1 MVEQNKYYKSKYKY
15 SMDKYTSPQ
24 EQAEEEVQLVPL
36 MKMCLE
42 EFKTHWW
49 WFLLSAML
57 CVSCGWYYQ
66 QKQQRIYQ
74 RQAVMLI
81 EDSDASS
88 AGGGAT
94 SSRSSKRNAM
104 NTLLELNGVSVG
116 DNLKNEIFILS
127 SKRLMLRVVEKLH
140 LDIDYTI
147 KAGLHT
153 KSLYGDKELPF
164 EVIFQSKCKGKA
176 LQTFKVAKKDASTVT
191 LKGLHDKEGNELPDL
206 DAQLGQMVQTPY
218 GQICVVRGKQFGAW
232 TDEEINVSRMSIK
245 NAATRFISE
254 LAVSEYDKETSL
266 IVLNCSDNNV
276 ERADHILACLY
287 DTYKED
293 VVDNKN
299 RVAQNTARFIDERIQ
314 IIGRELSSVENQL
327 ASFKKRNKLVDFTQS
342 SQIVLNA
349 TNDAR
354 QQSLQ
359 LETQLNVAR
368 YLSDYLHSHSNN
380 HDLIPALNVAD
391 ASFNTQIGKYNDVM
405 NQRNQMVANSS
416 DKQTIVAELDRQ
428 LAQMRQTIA
437 SSLKSYVNSI
447 ELRLRDAQ
455 ANESALTGQVS
466 GAPDQEKR
474 GLIIGREL
482 SSVENQLASFKKR
495 NKLVDF
501 TQSSQIVL
509 NATNDARQ
517 QSLQL
522 ETQLNVARYLSDYLH
537 SHSNNHDLIPALN
550 VADASF
556 NTQIGK
562 YNDVM
567 NQRNQM
573 VANSSDKQTIVA
585 ELDRQLAQ
593 MRQTIASSLKSYVN
607 SIELRLRDA
616 QANES
621 ALTGQVS
628 GAPDQ
633 EKRGL
638 DIQRQQSLKEAL
650 YTYLLNKREEVAL
663 QQAINEANVRLVEG
677 PIGGEA
683 PIKPKSAMIMLVSLI
698 IGLAI
703 PTAIL
708 WVKHLLDVT
717 VHSRKDIEDA
727 TTIPVLGEVP
737 LVKEVAGNNTLISNL
752 ASDSPMVEAFRILR
766 FGLGYMRQN
775 PKVLVAT
782 STTPGQGKS
791 FITRNMG
798 IILAMAG
805 KKVVVIDAD
814 IRKRTLSGA
823 FHHTIGLT
831 AYLSDDYTKV
841 EDIIKKDGIAKGV
854 DFIPAGHMPPNPSE
868 LLMSE
873 RLDELVKHLRSEY
886 DYILFDTTPM
896 LSVADANIVN
906 RVSDTTIFVIRVGV
920 QERAFLPE
928 LERMYQDNRFKSLS
942 IVLNG
947 VDPEHGY
954 HGYGYGYGYG
964 YAYDKR
970 NKGRN
975 VKGLINRIRRK

>member
-1 MVEQNKYYKSKYKY
+1 MAEQNNSYKSKYINP
-15 SMDKYTSPQ
+15 MEKYTNTQ
-24 EQAEEEVQLVPL
+24 EQANEEVQLVPL
-36 MKMCLE
+36 MRLCLE

-49 WFLLSAML
+49 WFLLSVLL
-57 CVSCGWYYQ
+57 CVGCGWYYQ
-66 QKQQRIYQ
+66 QKQQRIFQ

-81 EDSDASS
+81 EDADASS
-88 AGGGAT
+88 VGGGAST
-94 SSRSSKRNAM
+94 SRSSKRNAM

-147 KAGLHT
+147 EAGLHI

-164 EVIFQSKCKGKA
+164 EVLFQSKCKGKA
-176 LQTFKVAKKDASTVT
+176 LQTFKVTKKDANTVT
-191 LKGLHDKEGNELPDL
+191 LKGLHDKKGNELPDK
-206 DAQLGQMVQTPY
+206 DVQLGQMVQTPY
-218 GQICVVRGKQFGAW
+218 GQLCVVRGQQFGAW
-232 TDEEINVSRMSIK
+232 TDETITVSRMSIK
-245 NAATRFISE
+245 NAATRFIGE

-380 HDLIPALNVAD
+380 HDLIPALNMQD

-416 DKQTIVAELDRQ
+416 DKQAIVAELDRQ

-466 GAPDQEKR
+466 GAPDQEK
-474 GLIIGREL
+474 
-482 SSVENQLASFKKR
+482 K
-495 NKLVDF
+495 
-501 TQSSQIVL
+501 
-509 NATNDARQ
+509 
-517 QSLQL
+517 
-522 ETQLNVARYLSDYLH
+522 
-537 SHSNNHDLIPALN
+537 
-550 VADASF
+550 
-556 NTQIGK
+556 
-562 YNDVM
+562 
-567 NQRNQM
+567 
-573 VANSSDKQTIVA
+573 
-585 ELDRQLAQ
+585 
-593 MRQTIASSLKSYVN
+593 
-607 SIELRLRDA
+607 
-616 QANES
+616 
-621 ALTGQVS
+621 
-628 GAPDQ
+628 
-633 EKRGL
+633 GL

-677 PIGGEA
+677 PIGGES

-708 WVKHLLDVT
+708 WVKRMLDVT
-717 VHSRKDIEDA
+717 VHGRKDIEEA

-737 LVKEVAGNNTLISNL
+737 IDKDFNGDNTLISSL

-766 FGLGYMRQN
+766 FALGYMRQN
-775 PKVLVAT
+775 PKVLVST

-791 FITRNMG
+791 FVTRNMA

-814 IRKRTLSGA
+814 IRKRTLSAA
-823 FHHTIGLT
+823 FRHTIGLT
-831 AYLSDDYTKV
+831 AYLSDDYTQV
-841 EDIIKKDGIAKGV
+841 GDIIKKDGISKGV

-868 LLMSE
+868 LLMSN
-873 RLDELVKHLRSEY
+873 RLDELVKRLRSEY
-886 DYILFDTTPM
+886 DYVLFDTTPM

-906 RVSDTTIFVIRVGV
+906 RVADSTIFVIRVGV

-928 LERMYQDNRFKSLS
+928 LEHMYQDHCFKSLS

-947 VDPEHGY
+947 VDPERGY
-954 HGYGYGYGYG
+954 HGYGYGYG

-970 NKGRN
+970 SKSKK

>member
-164 EVIFQSKCKGKA
+164 EVLFQSKCKGKA

-314 IIGRELSSVENQL
+314 
-327 ASFKKRNKLVDFTQS
+327 
-342 SQIVLNA
+342 
-349 TNDAR
+349 
-354 QQSLQ
+354 
-359 LETQLNVAR
+359 
-368 YLSDYLHSHSNN
+368 
-380 HDLIPALNVAD
+380 
-391 ASFNTQIGKYNDVM
+391 
-405 NQRNQMVANSS
+405 
-416 DKQTIVAELDRQ
+416 
-428 LAQMRQTIA
+428 
-437 SSLKSYVNSI
+437 
-447 ELRLRDAQ
+447 
-455 ANESALTGQVS
+455 
-466 GAPDQEKR
+466 
-474 GLIIGREL
+474 IIGREL

>member
-1 MVEQNKYYKSKYKY
+1 MAGQNNSYKSKYINP
-15 SMDKYTSPQ
+15 MEKYTNTQ
-24 EQAEEEVQLVPL
+24 EQANEEVQLVPL
-36 MKMCLE
+36 MRLCLE

-49 WFLLSAML
+49 WFLLSALL

-66 QKQQRIYQ
+66 QKQQRIFQ

-81 EDSDASS
+81 EDADASS
-88 AGGGAT
+88 VGGGAST
-94 SSRSSKRNAM
+94 SRSSKRNAM

-147 KAGLHT
+147 EAGLHI

-164 EVIFQSKCKGKA
+164 EVLFQSKCKGKA
-176 LQTFKVAKKDASTVT
+176 LQTFKVTKKDANTIT
-191 LKGLHDKEGNELPDL
+191 LKSLHDKKGNELPDK
-206 DAQLGQMVQTPY
+206 DVQLGQMVQTPY
-218 GQICVVRGKQFGAW
+218 GQLCVVRGQQFGAW
-232 TDEEINVSRMSIK
+232 TDETITVSRMSIK
-245 NAATRFISE
+245 NAATRFIGE
-254 LAVSEYDKETSL
+254 LTVSEYDKETSL

-380 HDLIPALNVAD
+380 HDLIPALNMQD

-416 DKQTIVAELDRQ
+416 DKQAIVAELDRQ

-466 GAPDQEKR
+466 GAPDQEK
-474 GLIIGREL
+474 
-482 SSVENQLASFKKR
+482 K
-495 NKLVDF
+495 
-501 TQSSQIVL
+501 
-509 NATNDARQ
+509 
-517 QSLQL
+517 
-522 ETQLNVARYLSDYLH
+522 
-537 SHSNNHDLIPALN
+537 
-550 VADASF
+550 
-556 NTQIGK
+556 
-562 YNDVM
+562 
-567 NQRNQM
+567 
-573 VANSSDKQTIVA
+573 
-585 ELDRQLAQ
+585 
-593 MRQTIASSLKSYVN
+593 
-607 SIELRLRDA
+607 
-616 QANES
+616 
-621 ALTGQVS
+621 
-628 GAPDQ
+628 
-633 EKRGL
+633 GL

-683 PIKPKSAMIMLVSLI
+683 PIKPKSAMIMLVALI

-708 WVKHLLDVT
+708 WIKRMLDVT
-717 VHSRKDIEDA
+717 VHGRKDIEEA
-727 TTIPVLGEVP
+727 TTIPVLGDVP
-737 LVKEVAGNNTLISNL
+737 IDKDFNGDNTLISSL

-766 FGLGYMRQN
+766 FALGYMRQN
-775 PKVLVAT
+775 PKVLVST

-791 FITRNMG
+791 FVTRNMA

-814 IRKRTLSGA
+814 IRKRTLSAA
-823 FHHTIGLT
+823 FRHTIGLT
-831 AYLSDDYTKV
+831 AYLSDDYTQV
-841 EDIIKKDGIAKGV
+841 GDIIKKDGISKGV

-868 LLMSE
+868 LLMSN

-886 DYILFDTTPM
+886 DYVLFDTTPM

-906 RVSDTTIFVIRVGV
+906 RVADSTIFVIRVGV

-928 LERMYQDNRFKSLS
+928 LEHMYQDRRFKSLS

-947 VDPEHGY
+947 VDPERGY
-954 HGYGYGYGYG
+954 HGYGYGYG
-964 YAYDKR
+964 YAYDKHS
-970 NKGRN
+970 KSKK

>member
-1 MVEQNKYYKSKYKY
+1 MAEQNNSYKSKYINP
-15 SMDKYTSPQ
+15 MEKYTNTQ
-24 EQAEEEVQLVPL
+24 EQANEEVQLVPL
-36 MKMCLE
+36 MRLCLE

-49 WFLLSAML
+49 WFLLSALL

-66 QKQQRIYQ
+66 QKQQRIFQ

-81 EDSDASS
+81 EDADASS
-88 AGGGAT
+88 VGGGAST
-94 SSRSSKRNAM
+94 SRSSKRNAM

-147 KAGLHT
+147 EAGLHI

-164 EVIFQSKCKGKA
+164 EVLFQSKCKGKA
-176 LQTFKVAKKDASTVT
+176 LQTFKVTKKDANTVT
-191 LKGLHDKEGNELPDL
+191 LKGLHDKEGNELPDK
-206 DAQLGQMVQTPY
+206 DVQLGQMVQTPY
-218 GQICVVRGKQFGAW
+218 GQLCVVRGQQFGAW
-232 TDEEINVSRMSIK
+232 TDEAITVSRMSIK
-245 NAATRFISE
+245 NAATRFIGE

-380 HDLIPALNVAD
+380 HDLIPALNMQD

-416 DKQTIVAELDRQ
+416 DKQAIVAELDRQ

-466 GAPDQEKR
+466 GAPDQEK
-474 GLIIGREL
+474 
-482 SSVENQLASFKKR
+482 K
-495 NKLVDF
+495 
-501 TQSSQIVL
+501 
-509 NATNDARQ
+509 
-517 QSLQL
+517 
-522 ETQLNVARYLSDYLH
+522 
-537 SHSNNHDLIPALN
+537 
-550 VADASF
+550 
-556 NTQIGK
+556 
-562 YNDVM
+562 
-567 NQRNQM
+567 
-573 VANSSDKQTIVA
+573 
-585 ELDRQLAQ
+585 
-593 MRQTIASSLKSYVN
+593 
-607 SIELRLRDA
+607 
-616 QANES
+616 
-621 ALTGQVS
+621 
-628 GAPDQ
+628 
-633 EKRGL
+633 GL

-683 PIKPKSAMIMLVSLI
+683 PIKPKSAMIMLVALI

-708 WVKHLLDVT
+708 WIKRMLDVT
-717 VHSRKDIEDA
+717 VHGRKDIEEA

-737 LVKEVAGNNTLISNL
+737 IDKDFNGDNTLISSL

-766 FGLGYMRQN
+766 FALGYMRQN
-775 PKVLVAT
+775 PKVLVST

-791 FITRNMG
+791 FVTRNMA

-814 IRKRTLSGA
+814 IRKRTLSAA
-823 FHHTIGLT
+823 FRHTIGLT
-831 AYLSDDYTKV
+831 AYLSDDYTQV
-841 EDIIKKDGIAKGV
+841 GDIIKKDGISKGV

-868 LLMSE
+868 LLMSN

-886 DYILFDTTPM
+886 DYVLFDTTPM

-906 RVSDTTIFVIRVGV
+906 RVADSTIFVIRVGV

-928 LERMYQDNRFKSLS
+928 LEHMYQDHRFKSLS

-947 VDPEHGY
+947 VDPERGY
-954 HGYGYGYGYG
+954 HGYGYGYG
-964 YAYDKR
+964 YAYDKHS
-970 NKGRN
+970 KSKK

>member
-1 MVEQNKYYKSKYKY
+1 MAEQNNSYKSKYINP
-15 SMDKYTSPQ
+15 MEKYTNTQ
-24 EQAEEEVQLVPL
+24 EQANEEVQLVPL
-36 MKMCLE
+36 MRLCLE

-49 WFLLSAML
+49 WFLLSVLL

-66 QKQQRIYQ
+66 QKQQRIFQ

-81 EDSDASS
+81 EDADASS
-88 AGGGAT
+88 VGGGAST
-94 SSRSSKRNAM
+94 SRSSKRNAM

-147 KAGLHT
+147 EAGLHI

-164 EVIFQSKCKGKA
+164 EVLFQSKCKGKA
-176 LQTFKVAKKDASTVT
+176 LQTFKVTKKDANTVT
-191 LKGLHDKEGNELPDL
+191 LKGLHDKKGNELPDK
-206 DAQLGQMVQTPY
+206 DVQLGQMVQTPY
-218 GQICVVRGKQFGAW
+218 GQLCVVRGQQFGAW
-232 TDEEINVSRMSIK
+232 TDETITVSRMSIK
-245 NAATRFISE
+245 NAATRFIGE

-380 HDLIPALNVAD
+380 HDLIPALNMQD

-416 DKQTIVAELDRQ
+416 DKQAIVAELDRQ

-466 GAPDQEKR
+466 GAPDQEK
-474 GLIIGREL
+474 
-482 SSVENQLASFKKR
+482 K
-495 NKLVDF
+495 
-501 TQSSQIVL
+501 
-509 NATNDARQ
+509 
-517 QSLQL
+517 
-522 ETQLNVARYLSDYLH
+522 
-537 SHSNNHDLIPALN
+537 
-550 VADASF
+550 
-556 NTQIGK
+556 
-562 YNDVM
+562 
-567 NQRNQM
+567 
-573 VANSSDKQTIVA
+573 
-585 ELDRQLAQ
+585 
-593 MRQTIASSLKSYVN
+593 
-607 SIELRLRDA
+607 
-616 QANES
+616 
-621 ALTGQVS
+621 
-628 GAPDQ
+628 
-633 EKRGL
+633 GL

-683 PIKPKSAMIMLVSLI
+683 PIKPKSAMIMLVALI

-708 WVKHLLDVT
+708 WIKRMLDVT
-717 VHSRKDIEDA
+717 VHGRKDIEEA

-737 LVKEVAGNNTLISNL
+737 IDKDFNGDNTLISSL

-766 FGLGYMRQN
+766 FALGYMRQN
-775 PKVLVAT
+775 PKVLVST

-791 FITRNMG
+791 FVTRNMA

-814 IRKRTLSGA
+814 IRKRTLSAA
-823 FHHTIGLT
+823 FRHTIGLT
-831 AYLSDDYTKV
+831 AYLSDDYTQV
-841 EDIIKKDGIAKGV
+841 GDIIKKDGISKGV

-868 LLMSE
+868 LLMSN

-886 DYILFDTTPM
+886 DYVLFDTTPM

-906 RVSDTTIFVIRVGV
+906 RVADSTIFVIRVGV

-928 LERMYQDNRFKSLS
+928 LEHMYQDHRFKSLS

-947 VDPEHGY
+947 VDPERGY
-954 HGYGYGYGYG
+954 HGYGYGYG

-970 NKGRN
+970 SKSKK

>member
-1 MVEQNKYYKSKYKY
+1 MAEQNNSYKSKYINP
-15 SMDKYTSPQ
+15 MEKYTNTQ
-24 EQAEEEVQLVPL
+24 EQANEEVQLVPL
-36 MKMCLE
+36 MRLCLE

-49 WFLLSAML
+49 WFLLSALL

-66 QKQQRIYQ
+66 QKQQRIFQ

-81 EDSDASS
+81 EDADASS
-88 AGGGAT
+88 VGGGAST
-94 SSRSSKRNAM
+94 SRSSKRNAM

-147 KAGLHT
+147 EAGWHI

-164 EVIFQSKCKGKA
+164 EVLFQSKCKGKA
-176 LQTFKVAKKDASTVT
+176 LQTFKVTKKDANTVT
-191 LKGLHDKEGNELPDL
+191 LKGLHDKKGNELPDK
-206 DAQLGQMVQTPY
+206 DVQLGQMVQTPY
-218 GQICVVRGKQFGAW
+218 GQLCVVRGQQFGAW
-232 TDEEINVSRMSIK
+232 TDETITVSRMSIK
-245 NAATRFISE
+245 NAATRFIGE

-380 HDLIPALNVAD
+380 HDLIPALNMQD

-416 DKQTIVAELDRQ
+416 DKQAIVAELDRQ

-447 ELRLRDAQ
+447 GLRLRDAQ

-466 GAPDQEKR
+466 GAPDQEK
-474 GLIIGREL
+474 
-482 SSVENQLASFKKR
+482 K
-495 NKLVDF
+495 
-501 TQSSQIVL
+501 
-509 NATNDARQ
+509 
-517 QSLQL
+517 
-522 ETQLNVARYLSDYLH
+522 
-537 SHSNNHDLIPALN
+537 
-550 VADASF
+550 
-556 NTQIGK
+556 
-562 YNDVM
+562 
-567 NQRNQM
+567 
-573 VANSSDKQTIVA
+573 
-585 ELDRQLAQ
+585 
-593 MRQTIASSLKSYVN
+593 
-607 SIELRLRDA
+607 
-616 QANES
+616 
-621 ALTGQVS
+621 
-628 GAPDQ
+628 
-633 EKRGL
+633 GL

-663 QQAINEANVRLVEG
+663 QQAINEANVRLVES

-683 PIKPKSAMIMLVSLI
+683 PIKPKSAMIMLVALI

-708 WVKHLLDVT
+708 WIKRMLDVT
-717 VHSRKDIEDA
+717 VHGRKDIEDA

-737 LVKEVAGNNTLISNL
+737 IDKDFNGDNTLISSL

-766 FGLGYMRQN
+766 FALGYMRQN
-775 PKVLVAT
+775 PKVLVST

-791 FITRNMG
+791 FVTRNMA

-814 IRKRTLSGA
+814 IRKRTLSVA
-823 FHHTIGLT
+823 FRHTIGLT
-831 AYLSDDYTKV
+831 AYLSDDYTQV
-841 EDIIKKDGIAKGV
+841 GDIIKKDGISKGV

-868 LLMSE
+868 LLMSN
-873 RLDELVKHLRSEY
+873 RLDELVKRLRSEY
-886 DYILFDTTPM
+886 DYVLFDTTPM

-906 RVSDTTIFVIRVGV
+906 RVADSTIFVIRVGV

-928 LERMYQDNRFKSLS
+928 LEHMYQDHRFKSLS

-947 VDPEHGY
+947 VDPERGY
-954 HGYGYGYGYG
+954 HGYGYGYG
-964 YAYDKR
+964 YAYDKHS
-970 NKGRN
+970 KSKK

>member
-147 KAGLHT
+147 KAELHT

-164 EVIFQSKCKGKA
+164 EVLFQSKCKGKA

-314 IIGRELSSVENQL
+314 
-327 ASFKKRNKLVDFTQS
+327 
-342 SQIVLNA
+342 
-349 TNDAR
+349 
-354 QQSLQ
+354 
-359 LETQLNVAR
+359 
-368 YLSDYLHSHSNN
+368 
-380 HDLIPALNVAD
+380 
-391 ASFNTQIGKYNDVM
+391 
-405 NQRNQMVANSS
+405 
-416 DKQTIVAELDRQ
+416 
-428 LAQMRQTIA
+428 
-437 SSLKSYVNSI
+437 
-447 ELRLRDAQ
+447 
-455 ANESALTGQVS
+455 
-466 GAPDQEKR
+466 
-474 GLIIGREL
+474 IIGREL

>member
-1 MVEQNKYYKSKYKY
+1 MAEQNNSYKSKYINP
-15 SMDKYTSPQ
+15 MEKYTNTQ
-24 EQAEEEVQLVPL
+24 EQANEEVQLVPL
-36 MKMCLE
+36 MRLCLE

-49 WFLLSAML
+49 WFLLSVLL
-57 CVSCGWYYQ
+57 CVGCGWYYQ
-66 QKQQRIYQ
+66 QKQQRIFQ

-81 EDSDASS
+81 EDADASS
-88 AGGGAT
+88 VGGGAST
-94 SSRSSKRNAM
+94 SRSSKRNAM

-147 KAGLHT
+147 EAGLHI

-164 EVIFQSKCKGKA
+164 EVLFQSKCKGKA
-176 LQTFKVAKKDASTVT
+176 LQTFKVTKKDANTVT
-191 LKGLHDKEGNELPDL
+191 LKGLHDKKGNELPDK
-206 DAQLGQMVQTPY
+206 DVQLGQMVQTPY
-218 GQICVVRGKQFGAW
+218 GQLCVVRGQQFGAW
-232 TDEEINVSRMSIK
+232 TDETITVSRMSIK
-245 NAATRFISE
+245 NAATRFIGE

-380 HDLIPALNVAD
+380 HDLIPALNMQD

-416 DKQTIVAELDRQ
+416 DKQAIVAELDRQ

-466 GAPDQEKR
+466 GAPDQEK
-474 GLIIGREL
+474 
-482 SSVENQLASFKKR
+482 K
-495 NKLVDF
+495 
-501 TQSSQIVL
+501 
-509 NATNDARQ
+509 
-517 QSLQL
+517 
-522 ETQLNVARYLSDYLH
+522 
-537 SHSNNHDLIPALN
+537 
-550 VADASF
+550 
-556 NTQIGK
+556 
-562 YNDVM
+562 
-567 NQRNQM
+567 
-573 VANSSDKQTIVA
+573 
-585 ELDRQLAQ
+585 
-593 MRQTIASSLKSYVN
+593 
-607 SIELRLRDA
+607 
-616 QANES
+616 
-621 ALTGQVS
+621 
-628 GAPDQ
+628 
-633 EKRGL
+633 GL

-683 PIKPKSAMIMLVSLI
+683 PIKPKSAMIMLVALI

-708 WVKHLLDVT
+708 WIKRMLDVT
-717 VHSRKDIEDA
+717 VHGRKDIEEA

-737 LVKEVAGNNTLISNL
+737 IDKDFNGDNTLISSL

-766 FGLGYMRQN
+766 FALGYMRQN
-775 PKVLVAT
+775 PKVLVST

-791 FITRNMG
+791 FVTRNMA

-814 IRKRTLSGA
+814 IRKRTLSAA
-823 FHHTIGLT
+823 FRHTIGLT
-831 AYLSDDYTKV
+831 AYLSDDYTQV
-841 EDIIKKDGIAKGV
+841 GDIIKKDGISKGV

-868 LLMSE
+868 LLMSN
-873 RLDELVKHLRSEY
+873 RLDELVKRLRSEY
-886 DYILFDTTPM
+886 DYVLFDTTPM

-906 RVSDTTIFVIRVGV
+906 RVADSTIFVIRVGV

-928 LERMYQDNRFKSLS
+928 LEHMYQDHRFKSLS

-947 VDPEHGY
+947 VDPERGY
-954 HGYGYGYGYG
+954 HGYGYGYG
-964 YAYDKR
+964 YAYDKHS
-970 NKGRN
+970 KSKK

>member
-1 MVEQNKYYKSKYKY
+1 MAEQNNSYKSKYINP
-15 SMDKYTSPQ
+15 MEKYTNTQ
-24 EQAEEEVQLVPL
+24 EQANEEVQLVPL
-36 MKMCLE
+36 MRLCLE

-49 WFLLSAML
+49 WFLLSALL
-57 CVSCGWYYQ
+57 CVSFGWYYQ
-66 QKQQRIYQ
+66 QKQQRIFQ

-81 EDSDASS
+81 EDADASS
-88 AGGGAT
+88 VGGGAST
-94 SSRSSKRNAM
+94 SRSSKRNAM

-147 KAGLHT
+147 EAGLHI

-164 EVIFQSKCKGKA
+164 EVLFQSKCKGKA
-176 LQTFKVAKKDASTVT
+176 LQTFKVTKKDANTVT
-191 LKGLHDKEGNELPDL
+191 LKGLHDKEGNELPDK
-206 DAQLGQMVQTPY
+206 DVQLGQMVQTPY
-218 GQICVVRGKQFGAW
+218 GQLCVVRGQQFGAW
-232 TDEEINVSRMSIK
+232 TDETITVSRMSIK
-245 NAATRFISE
+245 NAATRFIGE

-380 HDLIPALNVAD
+380 HDLIPALNMQD
-391 ASFNTQIGKYNDVM
+391 ASFNTQISKYNDVM

-416 DKQTIVAELDRQ
+416 DKQAIVAELDRQ

-466 GAPDQEKR
+466 GAPDQEK
-474 GLIIGREL
+474 
-482 SSVENQLASFKKR
+482 K
-495 NKLVDF
+495 
-501 TQSSQIVL
+501 
-509 NATNDARQ
+509 
-517 QSLQL
+517 
-522 ETQLNVARYLSDYLH
+522 
-537 SHSNNHDLIPALN
+537 
-550 VADASF
+550 
-556 NTQIGK
+556 
-562 YNDVM
+562 
-567 NQRNQM
+567 
-573 VANSSDKQTIVA
+573 
-585 ELDRQLAQ
+585 
-593 MRQTIASSLKSYVN
+593 
-607 SIELRLRDA
+607 
-616 QANES
+616 
-621 ALTGQVS
+621 
-628 GAPDQ
+628 
-633 EKRGL
+633 GL

-683 PIKPKSAMIMLVSLI
+683 PIKPKSAMIMLVALI

-708 WVKHLLDVT
+708 WVKRMLDVT
-717 VHSRKDIEDA
+717 VHGRKDIEEA

-737 LVKEVAGNNTLISNL
+737 IDKDFNGDNTLISSL

-766 FGLGYMRQN
+766 FALGYMRQN
-775 PKVLVAT
+775 PKVLVST

-791 FITRNMG
+791 FVTRNMA

-814 IRKRTLSGA
+814 IRKRTLSAA

-831 AYLSDDYTKV
+831 AYLSDDYTQV
-841 EDIIKKDGIAKGV
+841 GDIIKKDGISKGV

-868 LLMSE
+868 LLMSN

-886 DYILFDTTPM
+886 DYVLFDTTPM

-906 RVSDTTIFVIRVGV
+906 RVADSTIFVIRVGV

-928 LERMYQDNRFKSLS
+928 LEHMYQDHRFKSLS

-947 VDPEHGY
+947 VDPEYGY
-954 HGYGYGYGYG
+954 HGYGYGYG
-964 YAYDKR
+964 YAYDKHS
-970 NKGRN
+970 KSKK

>member
-1 MVEQNKYYKSKYKY
+1 MAGQNNSYKSKYINP
-15 SMDKYTSPQ
+15 MEKYTNTQ
-24 EQAEEEVQLVPL
+24 EQANEEVQLVPL
-36 MKMCLE
+36 MRLCLE

-49 WFLLSAML
+49 WFLLSALL

-66 QKQQRIYQ
+66 QKQQRIFQ

-81 EDSDASS
+81 EDADASS
-88 AGGGAT
+88 VGGGAST
-94 SSRSSKRNAM
+94 SRSSKRNAM

-147 KAGLHT
+147 EAGLHT

-164 EVIFQSKCKGKA
+164 EVLFQSKCKGKA
-176 LQTFKVAKKDASTVT
+176 LQTFKVTKKDANTVT
-191 LKGLHDKEGNELPDL
+191 LKGLHDKKGNELPDK
-206 DAQLGQMVQTPY
+206 DVQLGQMVQTPY
-218 GQICVVRGKQFGAW
+218 GQLCVVRGQQFGAW
-232 TDEEINVSRMSIK
+232 TDETITVSRMSIK
-245 NAATRFISE
+245 NAATRFIGE
-254 LAVSEYDKETSL
+254 LTVSEYDKETSL

-380 HDLIPALNVAD
+380 HDLIPALNMQD

-416 DKQTIVAELDRQ
+416 DKQAIVAELDRQ

-466 GAPDQEKR
+466 GAPDQEK
-474 GLIIGREL
+474 
-482 SSVENQLASFKKR
+482 K
-495 NKLVDF
+495 
-501 TQSSQIVL
+501 
-509 NATNDARQ
+509 
-517 QSLQL
+517 
-522 ETQLNVARYLSDYLH
+522 
-537 SHSNNHDLIPALN
+537 
-550 VADASF
+550 
-556 NTQIGK
+556 
-562 YNDVM
+562 
-567 NQRNQM
+567 
-573 VANSSDKQTIVA
+573 
-585 ELDRQLAQ
+585 
-593 MRQTIASSLKSYVN
+593 
-607 SIELRLRDA
+607 
-616 QANES
+616 
-621 ALTGQVS
+621 
-628 GAPDQ
+628 
-633 EKRGL
+633 GL

-683 PIKPKSAMIMLVSLI
+683 PIKPKSAMIMLVALI

-708 WVKHLLDVT
+708 WIKRMLDVT
-717 VHSRKDIEDA
+717 VHGRKDIEEA

-737 LVKEVAGNNTLISNL
+737 IDKDFNGDNTLISSL

-766 FGLGYMRQN
+766 FALGYMRQN
-775 PKVLVAT
+775 PKVLVST

-791 FITRNMG
+791 FVTRNMA

-814 IRKRTLSGA
+814 IRKRTLSAA
-823 FHHTIGLT
+823 FRHTIGLT
-831 AYLSDDYTKV
+831 AYLSDDYTQV
-841 EDIIKKDGIAKGV
+841 GDIIKKDGISKGV

-868 LLMSE
+868 LLMSN

-886 DYILFDTTPM
+886 DYVLFDTTPM

-906 RVSDTTIFVIRVGV
+906 RVADSTIFVIRVGV

-928 LERMYQDNRFKSLS
+928 LEHMYQDRRFKSLS

-947 VDPEHGY
+947 VDPERGY
-954 HGYGYGYGYG
+954 HGYGYGYG
-964 YAYDKR
+964 YAYDKHS
-970 NKGRN
+970 KSKK

>member
-1 MVEQNKYYKSKYKY
+1 MAEQNNSYKSKYINP
-15 SMDKYTSPQ
+15 MEKYTNTQ
-24 EQAEEEVQLVPL
+24 EQANEEVQLVPL
-36 MKMCLE
+36 MRLCLE

-49 WFLLSAML
+49 WFLLSALL

-66 QKQQRIYQ
+66 QKQQRIFQ

-81 EDSDASS
+81 EDADASS
-88 AGGGAT
+88 VGGGAST
-94 SSRSSKRNAM
+94 SRSSKRNAM

-147 KAGLHT
+147 EAGLHI

-164 EVIFQSKCKGKA
+164 EVLFQSKCKGKA
-176 LQTFKVAKKDASTVT
+176 LQTFKVTKKDANTVT
-191 LKGLHDKEGNELPDL
+191 LKGLHDKKGNELPDK
-206 DAQLGQMVQTPY
+206 DVQLGQMVQTPY
-218 GQICVVRGKQFGAW
+218 GQLCVVRGQQFGAW
-232 TDEEINVSRMSIK
+232 TDETITVSRMSIK
-245 NAATRFISE
+245 NAATRFIGE

-314 IIGRELSSVENQL
+314 IIGCELSSVENQL

-380 HDLIPALNVAD
+380 HDLIPALNMQD

-416 DKQTIVAELDRQ
+416 DKQAIVAELDRQ

-466 GAPDQEKR
+466 GAPDQEK
-474 GLIIGREL
+474 
-482 SSVENQLASFKKR
+482 K
-495 NKLVDF
+495 
-501 TQSSQIVL
+501 
-509 NATNDARQ
+509 
-517 QSLQL
+517 
-522 ETQLNVARYLSDYLH
+522 
-537 SHSNNHDLIPALN
+537 
-550 VADASF
+550 
-556 NTQIGK
+556 
-562 YNDVM
+562 
-567 NQRNQM
+567 
-573 VANSSDKQTIVA
+573 
-585 ELDRQLAQ
+585 
-593 MRQTIASSLKSYVN
+593 
-607 SIELRLRDA
+607 
-616 QANES
+616 
-621 ALTGQVS
+621 
-628 GAPDQ
+628 
-633 EKRGL
+633 GL

-683 PIKPKSAMIMLVSLI
+683 PIKPKSAMIMLVALI

-708 WVKHLLDVT
+708 WIKRMLDVT
-717 VHSRKDIEDA
+717 VHGRKDIEEA

-737 LVKEVAGNNTLISNL
+737 IDKDFNGDNTLISSL

-766 FGLGYMRQN
+766 FALGYMRQN
-775 PKVLVAT
+775 PKVLVST

-791 FITRNMG
+791 FVTRNMA

-814 IRKRTLSGA
+814 IRKRTLSAA
-823 FHHTIGLT
+823 FRHTIGLT
-831 AYLSDDYTKV
+831 AYLSDDYTQV
-841 EDIIKKDGIAKGV
+841 GDIIKKDGISKGV

-868 LLMSE
+868 LLMSN

-886 DYILFDTTPM
+886 DYVLFDTTPM

-906 RVSDTTIFVIRVGV
+906 RVADSTIFVIRVGV

-928 LERMYQDNRFKSLS
+928 LEHMYQDHRFKSLS

-947 VDPEHGY
+947 VDPERGY
-954 HGYGYGYGYG
+954 HGYGYGYG

-970 NKGRN
+970 SKSKK

>member
-1 MVEQNKYYKSKYKY
+1 MAEQNNSYKSKYINP
-15 SMDKYTSPQ
+15 MEKYTNTQ
-24 EQAEEEVQLVPL
+24 EQANEEVQLVPL
-36 MKMCLE
+36 MRLCLE

-49 WFLLSAML
+49 WFLLSALL

-66 QKQQRIYQ
+66 QKQQRIFQ

-81 EDSDASS
+81 EDADASS
-88 AGGGAT
+88 VGGGAST
-94 SSRSSKRNAM
+94 SRSSKRNAM

-147 KAGLHT
+147 EAGLHI

-164 EVIFQSKCKGKA
+164 EVLFQSKCKGKA
-176 LQTFKVAKKDASTVT
+176 LQTFKVTKKDANTVT
-191 LKGLHDKEGNELPDL
+191 LKGLHDKKGNELPDK
-206 DAQLGQMVQTPY
+206 DVQLGQMVQTPY
-218 GQICVVRGKQFGAW
+218 GQLCVVRGQQFGAW
-232 TDEEINVSRMSIK
+232 TDEAITVSRMSIK
-245 NAATRFISE
+245 NAATRFIGE

-359 LETQLNVAR
+359 LVTQLNVAR

-380 HDLIPALNVAD
+380 HDLIPALNMQD

-405 NQRNQMVANSS
+405 NQRNQMVVNSS
-416 DKQTIVAELDRQ
+416 DKQAIVAELDRQ

-466 GAPDQEKR
+466 GAPDQEK
-474 GLIIGREL
+474 
-482 SSVENQLASFKKR
+482 K
-495 NKLVDF
+495 
-501 TQSSQIVL
+501 
-509 NATNDARQ
+509 
-517 QSLQL
+517 
-522 ETQLNVARYLSDYLH
+522 
-537 SHSNNHDLIPALN
+537 
-550 VADASF
+550 
-556 NTQIGK
+556 
-562 YNDVM
+562 
-567 NQRNQM
+567 
-573 VANSSDKQTIVA
+573 
-585 ELDRQLAQ
+585 
-593 MRQTIASSLKSYVN
+593 
-607 SIELRLRDA
+607 
-616 QANES
+616 
-621 ALTGQVS
+621 
-628 GAPDQ
+628 
-633 EKRGL
+633 GL

-683 PIKPKSAMIMLVSLI
+683 PIKPKSAMIMLVALI

-708 WVKHLLDVT
+708 WIKRMLDVT
-717 VHSRKDIEDA
+717 VHGRKDIEEA

-737 LVKEVAGNNTLISNL
+737 IDKDFNGDNTLISSL

-766 FGLGYMRQN
+766 FALGYMRQN
-775 PKVLVAT
+775 PKVLVST

-791 FITRNMG
+791 FVTRNMA

-814 IRKRTLSGA
+814 IRKRTLSAA
-823 FHHTIGLT
+823 FRHTIGLT
-831 AYLSDDYTKV
+831 AYLSDDYTQV
-841 EDIIKKDGIAKGV
+841 GDIIKKDGISKGV

-868 LLMSE
+868 LLMSN
-873 RLDELVKHLRSEY
+873 RLDEHVKHLRSEY
-886 DYILFDTTPM
+886 DYVLFGTTPM

-906 RVSDTTIFVIRVGV
+906 RVADSTIFVIRVGV

-928 LERMYQDNRFKSLS
+928 LEHMYQDRRFKSLS

-947 VDPEHGY
+947 VDPERGY
-954 HGYGYGYGYG
+954 HGYGYGYG
-964 YAYDKR
+964 YAYDKHS
-970 NKGRN
+970 KSKK

>member
-1 MVEQNKYYKSKYKY
+1 MAEQNNSYKSKYINP
-15 SMDKYTSPQ
+15 MEKYTNTQ
-24 EQAEEEVQLVPL
+24 EQANEEVQLVPL
-36 MKMCLE
+36 MRLCLE

-49 WFLLSAML
+49 WFLLSVLL
-57 CVSCGWYYQ
+57 CVGCGWYYQ
-66 QKQQRIYQ
+66 QKQQRIFQ

-81 EDSDASS
+81 EDADASS
-88 AGGGAT
+88 VGGGAST
-94 SSRSSKRNAM
+94 SRSSKRNAM

-147 KAGLHT
+147 EAGLHI

-164 EVIFQSKCKGKA
+164 EVLFQSKCKGKA
-176 LQTFKVAKKDASTVT
+176 LQTFKVTKKDANTVT
-191 LKGLHDKEGNELPDL
+191 LKGLHDKKGNELPDK
-206 DAQLGQMVQTPY
+206 DVQLGQMVQTPY
-218 GQICVVRGKQFGAW
+218 GQLCVVRGQQFGAW
-232 TDEEINVSRMSIK
+232 TDETITVSRMSIK
-245 NAATRFISE
+245 NAATRFIGE

-380 HDLIPALNVAD
+380 HDLIPALNMQD

-416 DKQTIVAELDRQ
+416 DKQAIVAELDRQ

-466 GAPDQEKR
+466 GAPDQEK
-474 GLIIGREL
+474 
-482 SSVENQLASFKKR
+482 K
-495 NKLVDF
+495 
-501 TQSSQIVL
+501 
-509 NATNDARQ
+509 
-517 QSLQL
+517 
-522 ETQLNVARYLSDYLH
+522 
-537 SHSNNHDLIPALN
+537 
-550 VADASF
+550 
-556 NTQIGK
+556 
-562 YNDVM
+562 
-567 NQRNQM
+567 
-573 VANSSDKQTIVA
+573 
-585 ELDRQLAQ
+585 
-593 MRQTIASSLKSYVN
+593 
-607 SIELRLRDA
+607 
-616 QANES
+616 
-621 ALTGQVS
+621 
-628 GAPDQ
+628 
-633 EKRGL
+633 GL

-683 PIKPKSAMIMLVSLI
+683 PIKPKSAMIMLVALI

-708 WVKHLLDVT
+708 WIKRMLDVT
-717 VHSRKDIEDA
+717 VHGRKDIEDA

-737 LVKEVAGNNTLISNL
+737 IDKDFNGDNTLISSL

-766 FGLGYMRQN
+766 FALGYMRQN
-775 PKVLVAT
+775 PKVLVST

-791 FITRNMG
+791 FVTRNMA

-814 IRKRTLSGA
+814 IRKRTLSAA
-823 FHHTIGLT
+823 FRHTIGLT
-831 AYLSDDYTKV
+831 AYLSDDYTQV
-841 EDIIKKDGIAKGV
+841 GDIIKKDGISKGV

-868 LLMSE
+868 LLMSN

-886 DYILFDTTPM
+886 DYVLFDTTPM

-906 RVSDTTIFVIRVGV
+906 RVADSTIFVIRVGV

-928 LERMYQDNRFKSLS
+928 LEHMYQDHRFKSLS

-947 VDPEHGY
+947 VDPERGY
-954 HGYGYGYGYG
+954 HGYGYGYG

-970 NKGRN
+970 SKSKK

>member
-1 MVEQNKYYKSKYKY
+1 MAEQNNSYKSKYINP
-15 SMDKYTSPQ
+15 MEKYTNTQ
-24 EQAEEEVQLVPL
+24 EQANEEVQLVPL
-36 MKMCLE
+36 MRLCLE

-49 WFLLSAML
+49 WFLLSVLL

-66 QKQQRIYQ
+66 QKQQRIFQ

-81 EDSDASS
+81 EDADASS
-88 AGGGAT
+88 VGGGAST
-94 SSRSSKRNAM
+94 SRSSKRNAM

-147 KAGLHT
+147 EAGLHI

-164 EVIFQSKCKGKA
+164 EVLFQSKCKGKA
-176 LQTFKVAKKDASTVT
+176 LQTFKVTKKDANTVT
-191 LKGLHDKEGNELPDL
+191 LKGLHDKKGNELPDK
-206 DAQLGQMVQTPY
+206 DVQLGQMVQTPY
-218 GQICVVRGKQFGAW
+218 GQLCVVRGQQFGAW
-232 TDEEINVSRMSIK
+232 TDETITVSRMSIK
-245 NAATRFISE
+245 NAATRFIGE

-380 HDLIPALNVAD
+380 HDLIPALNMQD

-416 DKQTIVAELDRQ
+416 DKQAIVAELDRQ

-437 SSLKSYVNSI
+437 SSLMSYVNSI

-466 GAPDQEKR
+466 GAPDQEK
-474 GLIIGREL
+474 
-482 SSVENQLASFKKR
+482 K
-495 NKLVDF
+495 
-501 TQSSQIVL
+501 
-509 NATNDARQ
+509 
-517 QSLQL
+517 
-522 ETQLNVARYLSDYLH
+522 
-537 SHSNNHDLIPALN
+537 
-550 VADASF
+550 
-556 NTQIGK
+556 
-562 YNDVM
+562 
-567 NQRNQM
+567 
-573 VANSSDKQTIVA
+573 
-585 ELDRQLAQ
+585 
-593 MRQTIASSLKSYVN
+593 
-607 SIELRLRDA
+607 
-616 QANES
+616 
-621 ALTGQVS
+621 
-628 GAPDQ
+628 
-633 EKRGL
+633 GL

-683 PIKPKSAMIMLVSLI
+683 PIKPKSAMIMLVALI

-708 WVKHLLDVT
+708 WIKRMLDVT
-717 VHSRKDIEDA
+717 VHGRKDIEEA

-737 LVKEVAGNNTLISNL
+737 IDKDFNGDNTLISSL

-766 FGLGYMRQN
+766 FALGYMRQN
-775 PKVLVAT
+775 PKVLVST

-791 FITRNMG
+791 FVTRNMA

-814 IRKRTLSGA
+814 IRKRTLSAA
-823 FHHTIGLT
+823 FRHTIGLT
-831 AYLSDDYTKV
+831 AYLSDDYTQV
-841 EDIIKKDGIAKGV
+841 GDIIKKDGISKGV

-868 LLMSE
+868 LLMSN

-886 DYILFDTTPM
+886 DYVLFDTTPM

-906 RVSDTTIFVIRVGV
+906 RVADSTIFVIRVGV

-928 LERMYQDNRFKSLS
+928 LEHMYQDHRFKSLS

-947 VDPEHGY
+947 VDPERGY
-954 HGYGYGYGYG
+954 HGYGYGYG

-970 NKGRN
+970 SKSKK

>member
-1 MVEQNKYYKSKYKY
+1 MAEQNNSYKSKYINP
-15 SMDKYTSPQ
+15 MEKYTNTQ
-24 EQAEEEVQLVPL
+24 EQANEEVQLVPL
-36 MKMCLE
+36 MRLCLE

-49 WFLLSAML
+49 WFLLSVLL
-57 CVSCGWYYQ
+57 CVGCGWYYQ
-66 QKQQRIYQ
+66 QKQQRIFQ

-81 EDSDASS
+81 EDADASS
-88 AGGGAT
+88 VGGGAST
-94 SSRSSKRNAM
+94 SRSSKRNAM

-147 KAGLHT
+147 EAGLHI

-164 EVIFQSKCKGKA
+164 EVLFQSKCKGKA
-176 LQTFKVAKKDASTVT
+176 LQTFKVTKKDANTVT
-191 LKGLHDKEGNELPDL
+191 LKGLHDKEGNELPDK
-206 DAQLGQMVQTPY
+206 DVQLGQMVQTPY
-218 GQICVVRGKQFGAW
+218 GQLCVVRGQQFGAW
-232 TDEEINVSRMSIK
+232 TDETITVSRMSIK
-245 NAATRFISE
+245 NAATRFIGE

-380 HDLIPALNVAD
+380 HDLIPALNMQD

-416 DKQTIVAELDRQ
+416 DKQAIVAELDRQ

-466 GAPDQEKR
+466 GAPDQEK
-474 GLIIGREL
+474 
-482 SSVENQLASFKKR
+482 K
-495 NKLVDF
+495 
-501 TQSSQIVL
+501 
-509 NATNDARQ
+509 
-517 QSLQL
+517 
-522 ETQLNVARYLSDYLH
+522 
-537 SHSNNHDLIPALN
+537 
-550 VADASF
+550 
-556 NTQIGK
+556 
-562 YNDVM
+562 
-567 NQRNQM
+567 
-573 VANSSDKQTIVA
+573 
-585 ELDRQLAQ
+585 
-593 MRQTIASSLKSYVN
+593 
-607 SIELRLRDA
+607 
-616 QANES
+616 
-621 ALTGQVS
+621 
-628 GAPDQ
+628 
-633 EKRGL
+633 GL

-683 PIKPKSAMIMLVSLI
+683 PIKPKSAMIMLVALI

-708 WVKHLLDVT
+708 WIKRMLDVT
-717 VHSRKDIEDA
+717 VHGRKDIEEA

-737 LVKEVAGNNTLISNL
+737 IDKDFNGDNTLISSL

-766 FGLGYMRQN
+766 FALGYMRQN
-775 PKVLVAT
+775 PKVLVST

-791 FITRNMG
+791 FVTRNMA

-814 IRKRTLSGA
+814 IRKRTLSA
-823 FHHTIGLT
+823 VFRHTIGLT
-831 AYLSDDYTKV
+831 AYLSDDYTQV
-841 EDIIKKDGIAKGV
+841 GDIIKKDGISKGV

-868 LLMSE
+868 LLMSN
-873 RLDELVKHLRSEY
+873 RLDELVKRLRSEY
-886 DYILFDTTPM
+886 DYVLFDTTPM

-906 RVSDTTIFVIRVGV
+906 RVADSTIFVIRVGV

-928 LERMYQDNRFKSLS
+928 LEHMYQDHRFKSLS

-947 VDPEHGY
+947 VDPERGY
-954 HGYGYGYGYG
+954 HGYGYG
-964 YAYDKR
+964 YAYDKHS
-970 NKGRN
+970 KSKK

>member
-1 MVEQNKYYKSKYKY
+1 MAEQNNSYKSKYINP
-15 SMDKYTSPQ
+15 MEKYTNTQ
-24 EQAEEEVQLVPL
+24 EQANEEVQLVPL
-36 MKMCLE
+36 MRLCLE

-49 WFLLSAML
+49 WFLLSVLL
-57 CVSCGWYYQ
+57 CVGCGWYYQ
-66 QKQQRIYQ
+66 QKQQRIFQ

-81 EDSDASS
+81 EDADASS
-88 AGGGAT
+88 VGGGAST
-94 SSRSSKRNAM
+94 SRSSKRNAM

-147 KAGLHT
+147 EAGLHI

-164 EVIFQSKCKGKA
+164 EVLFQSKCKGKA
-176 LQTFKVAKKDASTVT
+176 LQTFKVTKKDANTVT
-191 LKGLHDKEGNELPDL
+191 LKGLHDKKGNELPDK
-206 DAQLGQMVQTPY
+206 DVQLGQMVQTPY
-218 GQICVVRGKQFGAW
+218 GQLCVVRGQQFGAW
-232 TDEEINVSRMSIK
+232 TDETITVSRMSIK
-245 NAATRFISE
+245 NAATRFIGE
-254 LAVSEYDKETSL
+254 LTVSEYDKETSL

-380 HDLIPALNVAD
+380 HDLIPALNMQD

-416 DKQTIVAELDRQ
+416 DKQAIVAELDRQ

-466 GAPDQEKR
+466 GAPDQEK
-474 GLIIGREL
+474 
-482 SSVENQLASFKKR
+482 K
-495 NKLVDF
+495 
-501 TQSSQIVL
+501 
-509 NATNDARQ
+509 
-517 QSLQL
+517 
-522 ETQLNVARYLSDYLH
+522 
-537 SHSNNHDLIPALN
+537 
-550 VADASF
+550 
-556 NTQIGK
+556 
-562 YNDVM
+562 
-567 NQRNQM
+567 
-573 VANSSDKQTIVA
+573 
-585 ELDRQLAQ
+585 
-593 MRQTIASSLKSYVN
+593 
-607 SIELRLRDA
+607 
-616 QANES
+616 
-621 ALTGQVS
+621 
-628 GAPDQ
+628 
-633 EKRGL
+633 GL

-683 PIKPKSAMIMLVSLI
+683 PIKPKSAMIMLVALI

-708 WVKHLLDVT
+708 WIKRMLDVT
-717 VHSRKDIEDA
+717 VHGRKDIEEA

-737 LVKEVAGNNTLISNL
+737 IDKDFNGDNTLISSL

-766 FGLGYMRQN
+766 FALGYMRQN
-775 PKVLVAT
+775 PKVLVST

-791 FITRNMG
+791 FVTRNMA

-814 IRKRTLSGA
+814 IRKRTLSAA
-823 FHHTIGLT
+823 FRHTIGLT
-831 AYLSDDYTKV
+831 AYLSDDYTQV
-841 EDIIKKDGIAKGV
+841 GDIIKKDGISKGV

-868 LLMSE
+868 LLMSN

-886 DYILFDTTPM
+886 DYVLFDTTPM

-906 RVSDTTIFVIRVGV
+906 RVADSTIFVIRVGV

-928 LERMYQDNRFKSLS
+928 LEHMYQDRRFKSLS

-947 VDPEHGY
+947 VDPERGY
-954 HGYGYGYGYG
+954 HGYGYGYG
-964 YAYDKR
+964 YAYDKHS
-970 NKGRN
+970 KSKK

>member
-1 MVEQNKYYKSKYKY
+1 MAEQNNSYKSKYINP
-15 SMDKYTSPQ
+15 MEKYTNTQ
-24 EQAEEEVQLVPL
+24 EQANEEVQLVPL
-36 MKMCLE
+36 MRLCLE

-49 WFLLSAML
+49 WFLLSALL

-66 QKQQRIYQ
+66 QKQQRIFQ

-81 EDSDASS
+81 EDADASS
-88 AGGGAT
+88 VGGGAST
-94 SSRSSKRNAM
+94 SRSSKRNAM

-147 KAGLHT
+147 EAGLHI

-164 EVIFQSKCKGKA
+164 EVLFQSKCKGKV
-176 LQTFKVAKKDASTVT
+176 LQTFKVTKKDANTVT
-191 LKGLHDKEGNELPDL
+191 LKGLHDKEGNELPDK
-206 DAQLGQMVQTPY
+206 DVQLGQMVQTPY
-218 GQICVVRGKQFGAW
+218 GQLCVVRGQQFGAW
-232 TDEEINVSRMSIK
+232 TDETITVSRMSIK
-245 NAATRFISE
+245 NAATRFIGE

-380 HDLIPALNVAD
+380 HDLIPALNMQD

-416 DKQTIVAELDRQ
+416 DKQAIVAELDRQ

-466 GAPDQEKR
+466 GAPDQEK
-474 GLIIGREL
+474 
-482 SSVENQLASFKKR
+482 K
-495 NKLVDF
+495 
-501 TQSSQIVL
+501 
-509 NATNDARQ
+509 
-517 QSLQL
+517 
-522 ETQLNVARYLSDYLH
+522 
-537 SHSNNHDLIPALN
+537 
-550 VADASF
+550 
-556 NTQIGK
+556 
-562 YNDVM
+562 
-567 NQRNQM
+567 
-573 VANSSDKQTIVA
+573 
-585 ELDRQLAQ
+585 
-593 MRQTIASSLKSYVN
+593 
-607 SIELRLRDA
+607 
-616 QANES
+616 
-621 ALTGQVS
+621 
-628 GAPDQ
+628 
-633 EKRGL
+633 GL

-683 PIKPKSAMIMLVSLI
+683 PIKPKSAMIMLVALI

-708 WVKHLLDVT
+708 WIKRMLDVT
-717 VHSRKDIEDA
+717 VHGRKDIEDA

-737 LVKEVAGNNTLISNL
+737 IDKDFNGDNTLISSL

-766 FGLGYMRQN
+766 FALGYMRQN
-775 PKVLVAT
+775 PKVLVST

-791 FITRNMG
+791 FVTRNMA

-814 IRKRTLSGA
+814 IRKRTLSAA
-823 FHHTIGLT
+823 FRHTIGLT
-831 AYLSDDYTKV
+831 AYLSDDYTQV
-841 EDIIKKDGIAKGV
+841 GDIIKKDGISKGV

-868 LLMSE
+868 LLMSN
-873 RLDELVKHLRSEY
+873 RLDELVKRLRSEY
-886 DYILFDTTPM
+886 DYVLFDTTPM

-906 RVSDTTIFVIRVGV
+906 RVADSTIFVIRVGV

-928 LERMYQDNRFKSLS
+928 LEHMYQDHRFKSLS

-947 VDPEHGY
+947 VDPERGY
-954 HGYGYGYGYG
+954 HGYGYGYG
-964 YAYDKR
+964 YAYDKHS
-970 NKGRN
+970 KSKK

>member
-1 MVEQNKYYKSKYKY
+1 MAERNNSYKSKYINP
-15 SMDKYTSPQ
+15 MEKYTNTQ
-24 EQAEEEVQLVPL
+24 EQANEEVQLVPL
-36 MKMCLE
+36 MRLCLE

-49 WFLLSAML
+49 WFLLSALL

-66 QKQQRIYQ
+66 QKQQRIFQ

-81 EDSDASS
+81 EDADASS
-88 AGGGAT
+88 VGGGAST
-94 SSRSSKRNAM
+94 SRSSKRNAM

-147 KAGLHT
+147 EAGLHI

-164 EVIFQSKCKGKA
+164 EVLFQSKCKGKA
-176 LQTFKVAKKDASTVT
+176 LQTFKVTKKDANTVT
-191 LKGLHDKEGNELPDL
+191 LKGLHDKKGNELPDK
-206 DAQLGQMVQTPY
+206 DVQLGQMVQTPY
-218 GQICVVRGKQFGAW
+218 GQLCVVRGQQFGAW
-232 TDEEINVSRMSIK
+232 TDETITVSRMSIK
-245 NAATRFISE
+245 NAATRFIGE

-380 HDLIPALNVAD
+380 HDLIPALNMQD

-416 DKQTIVAELDRQ
+416 DKQAIVAELDRQ

-466 GAPDQEKR
+466 GAPDQEK
-474 GLIIGREL
+474 
-482 SSVENQLASFKKR
+482 K
-495 NKLVDF
+495 
-501 TQSSQIVL
+501 
-509 NATNDARQ
+509 
-517 QSLQL
+517 
-522 ETQLNVARYLSDYLH
+522 
-537 SHSNNHDLIPALN
+537 
-550 VADASF
+550 
-556 NTQIGK
+556 
-562 YNDVM
+562 
-567 NQRNQM
+567 
-573 VANSSDKQTIVA
+573 
-585 ELDRQLAQ
+585 
-593 MRQTIASSLKSYVN
+593 
-607 SIELRLRDA
+607 
-616 QANES
+616 
-621 ALTGQVS
+621 
-628 GAPDQ
+628 
-633 EKRGL
+633 GL

-683 PIKPKSAMIMLVSLI
+683 PIKPKSAMIMLVALI

-708 WVKHLLDVT
+708 WIKRMLDVT
-717 VHSRKDIEDA
+717 VHGRKDIEEA

-737 LVKEVAGNNTLISNL
+737 IDKDFNGDNTLISSL

-766 FGLGYMRQN
+766 FALGYMRQN
-775 PKVLVAT
+775 PKVLVST

-791 FITRNMG
+791 FVTRNMA

-814 IRKRTLSGA
+814 IRKRTLSAA
-823 FHHTIGLT
+823 FRHTIGLT
-831 AYLSDDYTKV
+831 AYLSDDYTQV
-841 EDIIKKDGIAKGV
+841 GDIIKKDGISKGV

-868 LLMSE
+868 LLMSN
-873 RLDELVKHLRSEY
+873 RLDELVKRLRSEY
-886 DYILFDTTPM
+886 DYVLFDTTPM

-906 RVSDTTIFVIRVGV
+906 RVADSTIFVIRVGV

-928 LERMYQDNRFKSLS
+928 LEHMYQDHRFKSLS

-947 VDPEHGY
+947 VDPERGY
-954 HGYGYGYGYG
+954 HGYGYGYG
-964 YAYDKR
+964 YAYDKHS
-970 NKGRN
+970 KSKK

>member
-1 MVEQNKYYKSKYKY
+1 MAEQNNSYKSKYINP
-15 SMDKYTSPQ
+15 MEKYTNTQ
-24 EQAEEEVQLVPL
+24 EQANEEVQLVPL
-36 MKMCLE
+36 MRLCLE

-49 WFLLSAML
+49 WFLLSALL

-66 QKQQRIYQ
+66 QKQQRIFQ

-81 EDSDASS
+81 EDADASS
-88 AGGGAT
+88 VGGGAST
-94 SSRSSKRNAM
+94 SRSSKRNAM

-147 KAGLHT
+147 EAGLHI

-164 EVIFQSKCKGKA
+164 EVLFQSKCKGKA
-176 LQTFKVAKKDASTVT
+176 LQTFKVTKKDANTVT
-191 LKGLHDKEGNELPDL
+191 LKGLHDKEGNELPDK
-206 DAQLGQMVQTPY
+206 DVQLGQMVQTPY
-218 GQICVVRGKQFGAW
+218 GQLCVVRGQQFGAW
-232 TDEEINVSRMSIK
+232 TDEAITVSRMSIK
-245 NAATRFISE
+245 NAATRFIGE

-380 HDLIPALNVAD
+380 HDLIPALNMQD

-416 DKQTIVAELDRQ
+416 DKQAIVAELDRQ

-466 GAPDQEKR
+466 GAPDQEK
-474 GLIIGREL
+474 
-482 SSVENQLASFKKR
+482 K
-495 NKLVDF
+495 
-501 TQSSQIVL
+501 
-509 NATNDARQ
+509 
-517 QSLQL
+517 
-522 ETQLNVARYLSDYLH
+522 
-537 SHSNNHDLIPALN
+537 
-550 VADASF
+550 
-556 NTQIGK
+556 
-562 YNDVM
+562 
-567 NQRNQM
+567 
-573 VANSSDKQTIVA
+573 
-585 ELDRQLAQ
+585 
-593 MRQTIASSLKSYVN
+593 
-607 SIELRLRDA
+607 
-616 QANES
+616 
-621 ALTGQVS
+621 
-628 GAPDQ
+628 
-633 EKRGL
+633 GL

-683 PIKPKSAMIMLVSLI
+683 PIKPKSAMIMLVALI

-708 WVKHLLDVT
+708 WIKRMLDVT
-717 VHSRKDIEDA
+717 VHGRKDIEEA

-737 LVKEVAGNNTLISNL
+737 IDKDFNGDNTLISSL

-766 FGLGYMRQN
+766 FALGYMRQN
-775 PKVLVAT
+775 PKVLVST

-791 FITRNMG
+791 FVTRNMA

-814 IRKRTLSGA
+814 IRKRTLSAA
-823 FHHTIGLT
+823 FRHTIGLT
-831 AYLSDDYTKV
+831 AYLSDDYTQV
-841 EDIIKKDGIAKGV
+841 GDIIKKDGISKGV

-868 LLMSE
+868 LLMSN

-886 DYILFDTTPM
+886 DYVLFDTTPM

-906 RVSDTTIFVIRVGV
+906 RVADSTIFVIRVGV
-920 QERAFLPE
+920 QERAFLSE
-928 LERMYQDNRFKSLS
+928 LEHMYQDHRFKSLS

-947 VDPEHGY
+947 VDPERGY
-954 HGYGYGYGYG
+954 HGYGYGYG

-970 NKGRN
+970 SKSKK

>member
-1 MVEQNKYYKSKYKY
+1 MAEQNNSYKSKYINP
-15 SMDKYTSPQ
+15 MEKYTNTQ
-24 EQAEEEVQLVPL
+24 EQANEEVQLVPL
-36 MKMCLE
+36 MRLCLE

-49 WFLLSAML
+49 WFLLSALL

-66 QKQQRIYQ
+66 QKQQRIFQ

-81 EDSDASS
+81 EDADASS
-88 AGGGAT
+88 VGGGAST
-94 SSRSSKRNAM
+94 SRSSKRNAM

-147 KAGLHT
+147 EAGLHI

-164 EVIFQSKCKGKA
+164 EVLFQSKCKGKA
-176 LQTFKVAKKDASTVT
+176 LQTFKVTKKDANTVT
-191 LKGLHDKEGNELPDL
+191 LKGLHDKKGNELPDK
-206 DAQLGQMVQTPY
+206 DVQLGQMVQTPY
-218 GQICVVRGKQFGAW
+218 GQLCVVRGQQFGAW
-232 TDEEINVSRMSIK
+232 TDETITVSRMSIK
-245 NAATRFISE
+245 NAATRFIGE

-314 IIGRELSSVENQL
+314 IIGCELSSVENQL

-380 HDLIPALNVAD
+380 HDLIPALNMQD

-416 DKQTIVAELDRQ
+416 DKQAIVAELDRQ

-466 GAPDQEKR
+466 GAPDQEK
-474 GLIIGREL
+474 
-482 SSVENQLASFKKR
+482 K
-495 NKLVDF
+495 
-501 TQSSQIVL
+501 
-509 NATNDARQ
+509 
-517 QSLQL
+517 
-522 ETQLNVARYLSDYLH
+522 
-537 SHSNNHDLIPALN
+537 
-550 VADASF
+550 
-556 NTQIGK
+556 
-562 YNDVM
+562 
-567 NQRNQM
+567 
-573 VANSSDKQTIVA
+573 
-585 ELDRQLAQ
+585 
-593 MRQTIASSLKSYVN
+593 
-607 SIELRLRDA
+607 
-616 QANES
+616 
-621 ALTGQVS
+621 
-628 GAPDQ
+628 
-633 EKRGL
+633 GL

-683 PIKPKSAMIMLVSLI
+683 PIKPKSAMIMLVALI

-708 WVKHLLDVT
+708 WIKRMLDVT
-717 VHSRKDIEDA
+717 VHGRKDIEEA

-737 LVKEVAGNNTLISNL
+737 IDKDFNGDNTLISSL

-766 FGLGYMRQN
+766 FALGYMRQN
-775 PKVLVAT
+775 PKVLVST

-791 FITRNMG
+791 FVTRNMA

-814 IRKRTLSGA
+814 IRKRTLSAA
-823 FHHTIGLT
+823 FRHTIGLT
-831 AYLSDDYTKV
+831 AYLSDDYTQV
-841 EDIIKKDGIAKGV
+841 GDIIKKDGISKGV

-868 LLMSE
+868 LLMSN
-873 RLDELVKHLRSEY
+873 RLDELVKRLRSEY
-886 DYILFDTTPM
+886 DYVLFDTTPM

-906 RVSDTTIFVIRVGV
+906 RVADSTIFVIRVGV

-928 LERMYQDNRFKSLS
+928 LEHMYQDHRFKSLS

-947 VDPEHGY
+947 VDPERGY
-954 HGYGYGYGYG
+954 HGYGYG

-970 NKGRN
+970 SKSKK

>member
-1 MVEQNKYYKSKYKY
+1 MAEQNNSYKSKYINP
-15 SMDKYTSPQ
+15 MEKYTNTQ
-24 EQAEEEVQLVPL
+24 EQANEEVQLVPL
-36 MKMCLE
+36 MRLCLE

-49 WFLLSAML
+49 WFLLSALL

-66 QKQQRIYQ
+66 QKQQRIFQ

-81 EDSDASS
+81 EDADASS
-88 AGGGAT
+88 VGGGAST
-94 SSRSSKRNAM
+94 SRSSKRNAM

-147 KAGLHT
+147 EAGLHI

-164 EVIFQSKCKGKA
+164 EVLFQSKCKGKA
-176 LQTFKVAKKDASTVT
+176 LQTFKVTKKDANTVT
-191 LKGLHDKEGNELPDL
+191 LKGLHDKKGNELPDK
-206 DAQLGQMVQTPY
+206 DVQLGQMVQTPY
-218 GQICVVRGKQFGAW
+218 GQLCVVRGQQFGAW
-232 TDEEINVSRMSIK
+232 TDETITVSRMSIK
-245 NAATRFISE
+245 NAATRFIGE

-380 HDLIPALNVAD
+380 HDLIPALNMQD

-416 DKQTIVAELDRQ
+416 DKQAIVAELDRQ

-466 GAPDQEKR
+466 GAPDQEK
-474 GLIIGREL
+474 
-482 SSVENQLASFKKR
+482 K
-495 NKLVDF
+495 
-501 TQSSQIVL
+501 
-509 NATNDARQ
+509 
-517 QSLQL
+517 
-522 ETQLNVARYLSDYLH
+522 
-537 SHSNNHDLIPALN
+537 
-550 VADASF
+550 
-556 NTQIGK
+556 
-562 YNDVM
+562 
-567 NQRNQM
+567 
-573 VANSSDKQTIVA
+573 
-585 ELDRQLAQ
+585 
-593 MRQTIASSLKSYVN
+593 
-607 SIELRLRDA
+607 
-616 QANES
+616 
-621 ALTGQVS
+621 
-628 GAPDQ
+628 
-633 EKRGL
+633 GL

-683 PIKPKSAMIMLVSLI
+683 PIKPKSAMIMLVALI

-708 WVKHLLDVT
+708 WIKRMLDVT
-717 VHSRKDIEDA
+717 VHGRKDIEEA

-737 LVKEVAGNNTLISNL
+737 IDKDFNGDNTLISSL

-766 FGLGYMRQN
+766 FALGYMRQN
-775 PKVLVAT
+775 PKVLVST

-791 FITRNMG
+791 FVTRNMA
-798 IILAMAG
+798 IILTMAG

-814 IRKRTLSGA
+814 IRKRTLSAA
-823 FHHTIGLT
+823 FRHTIGLT
-831 AYLSDDYTKV
+831 AYLSDDYTQV
-841 EDIIKKDGIAKGV
+841 GDIIKKDGISKGV

-868 LLMSE
+868 LLMSN
-873 RLDELVKHLRSEY
+873 RLDELVKRLRSEY
-886 DYILFDTTPM
+886 DYVLFDTTPM

-906 RVSDTTIFVIRVGV
+906 RVADSTIFVIRVGV

-928 LERMYQDNRFKSLS
+928 LEHMYQDHRFKSLS

-947 VDPEHGY
+947 VDPERGY
-954 HGYGYGYGYG
+954 HGYGYGYG
-964 YAYDKR
+964 YAYDKHS
-970 NKGRN
+970 KSKK

>member
-1 MVEQNKYYKSKYKY
+1 MAEQNNSYKSKYINP
-15 SMDKYTSPQ
+15 MEKYTNTQ
-24 EQAEEEVQLVPL
+24 EQANEEVQLVPL
-36 MKMCLE
+36 MRLCLE

-49 WFLLSAML
+49 WFLLSALL

-66 QKQQRIYQ
+66 QKQQRIFQ

-81 EDSDASS
+81 EDADASS
-88 AGGGAT
+88 VGGGAST
-94 SSRSSKRNAM
+94 SRSSKRNAM

-147 KAGLHT
+147 EAGLHI

-164 EVIFQSKCKGKA
+164 EVLFQSKCKGKA
-176 LQTFKVAKKDASTVT
+176 LQTFKVTKKDANTVT
-191 LKGLHDKEGNELPDL
+191 LKGLHDKKGNELPDK
-206 DAQLGQMVQTPY
+206 DVQLGQMVQTPY
-218 GQICVVRGKQFGAW
+218 GQLCVVRGQQFGAW
-232 TDEEINVSRMSIK
+232 TDETITVSRMSIK
-245 NAATRFISE
+245 NAATRFIGE

-380 HDLIPALNVAD
+380 HDLIPALNMQD

-416 DKQTIVAELDRQ
+416 DKQAIVAELDRQ

-466 GAPDQEKR
+466 GAPDQEK
-474 GLIIGREL
+474 
-482 SSVENQLASFKKR
+482 K
-495 NKLVDF
+495 
-501 TQSSQIVL
+501 
-509 NATNDARQ
+509 
-517 QSLQL
+517 
-522 ETQLNVARYLSDYLH
+522 
-537 SHSNNHDLIPALN
+537 
-550 VADASF
+550 
-556 NTQIGK
+556 
-562 YNDVM
+562 
-567 NQRNQM
+567 
-573 VANSSDKQTIVA
+573 
-585 ELDRQLAQ
+585 
-593 MRQTIASSLKSYVN
+593 
-607 SIELRLRDA
+607 
-616 QANES
+616 
-621 ALTGQVS
+621 
-628 GAPDQ
+628 
-633 EKRGL
+633 GL

-683 PIKPKSAMIMLVSLI
+683 PIKPKSAMIMLVALI

-708 WVKHLLDVT
+708 WIKRMLDVT
-717 VHSRKDIEDA
+717 VHGRKDIEEA

-737 LVKEVAGNNTLISNL
+737 IDKDFNGDNTLISSL

-766 FGLGYMRQN
+766 FALGYMRQN
-775 PKVLVAT
+775 PKVLVST

-791 FITRNMG
+791 FVTRNMA

-814 IRKRTLSGA
+814 IRKRTLSAA
-823 FHHTIGLT
+823 FRHTIGLT
-831 AYLSDDYTKV
+831 AYLSDDYTQV
-841 EDIIKKDGIAKGV
+841 GDIIKKDGISKGV

-868 LLMSE
+868 LLMSN
-873 RLDELVKHLRSEY
+873 RLDELVKRLRSEY
-886 DYILFDTTPM
+886 DYVLFDTTPM

-906 RVSDTTIFVIRVGV
+906 RVADSTIYVIRVGV

-928 LERMYQDNRFKSLS
+928 LEHMYQDHRFKSLS

-947 VDPEHGY
+947 VDPERGY
-954 HGYGYGYGYG
+954 HGYGYGYG
-964 YAYDKR
+964 YAYDKHS
-970 NKGRN
+970 KSKK

>member
-1 MVEQNKYYKSKYKY
+1 MAEQNNSYKSKYINP
-15 SMDKYTSPQ
+15 MEKYTNTQ
-24 EQAEEEVQLVPL
+24 EQANEEVQLVPL
-36 MKMCLE
+36 MRLCLE

-49 WFLLSAML
+49 WFLLSALL

-66 QKQQRIYQ
+66 QKQQRIFQ

-81 EDSDASS
+81 EDADASS
-88 AGGGAT
+88 VGGGAST
-94 SSRSSKRNAM
+94 SRSSKRNAM

-147 KAGLHT
+147 EAGLHI

-164 EVIFQSKCKGKA
+164 EVLFQSKCKGKA
-176 LQTFKVAKKDASTVT
+176 LQTFKVTKKDANTVT
-191 LKGLHDKEGNELPDL
+191 LKGLHDKKGNELPDK
-206 DAQLGQMVQTPY
+206 DVQLGQMVQTPY
-218 GQICVVRGKQFGAW
+218 GQLCVVRGQQFGAW
-232 TDEEINVSRMSIK
+232 TDETITVSRMSIK
-245 NAATRFISE
+245 NAATRFIGE

-380 HDLIPALNVAD
+380 HDLIPALNMQD

-416 DKQTIVAELDRQ
+416 DKQAIVAELDRQ

-466 GAPDQEKR
+466 GAPDQEK
-474 GLIIGREL
+474 
-482 SSVENQLASFKKR
+482 K
-495 NKLVDF
+495 
-501 TQSSQIVL
+501 
-509 NATNDARQ
+509 
-517 QSLQL
+517 
-522 ETQLNVARYLSDYLH
+522 
-537 SHSNNHDLIPALN
+537 
-550 VADASF
+550 
-556 NTQIGK
+556 
-562 YNDVM
+562 
-567 NQRNQM
+567 
-573 VANSSDKQTIVA
+573 
-585 ELDRQLAQ
+585 
-593 MRQTIASSLKSYVN
+593 
-607 SIELRLRDA
+607 
-616 QANES
+616 
-621 ALTGQVS
+621 
-628 GAPDQ
+628 
-633 EKRGL
+633 GL

-683 PIKPKSAMIMLVSLI
+683 PIKPKSAMIMLVALI

-708 WVKHLLDVT
+708 WIKRMLDVT
-717 VHSRKDIEDA
+717 VHGRKDIEEA

-737 LVKEVAGNNTLISNL
+737 IDKDFNGDNTLISSL

-766 FGLGYMRQN
+766 FALGYMRQN
-775 PKVLVAT
+775 PKVLVST

-791 FITRNMG
+791 FVTRNMA

-814 IRKRTLSGA
+814 IRKRTLSAA
-823 FHHTIGLT
+823 FRHTIGLT
-831 AYLSDDYTKV
+831 AYLSDDYTQV
-841 EDIIKKDGIAKGV
+841 GDIIKKDGISKGV

-868 LLMSE
+868 LLMSN
-873 RLDELVKHLRSEY
+873 RLDELVKRLRSEY
-886 DYILFDTTPM
+886 DYVLFDTTPM

-906 RVSDTTIFVIRVGV
+906 RVADSIIFVIRVGV

-928 LERMYQDNRFKSLS
+928 LEHMYQDHRFKSLS

-947 VDPEHGY
+947 VDPERGY
-954 HGYGYGYGYG
+954 HGYGYG
-964 YAYDKR
+964 YAYDKHS
-970 NKGRN
+970 KSKK

>member
-1 MVEQNKYYKSKYKY
+1 MAEQNNSYKSKYINP
-15 SMDKYTSPQ
+15 MEKYTNTQ
-24 EQAEEEVQLVPL
+24 EQANEEVQLVPL
-36 MKMCLE
+36 MRLCLE

-49 WFLLSAML
+49 WFLLSALL

-66 QKQQRIYQ
+66 QKQQRIFQ

-81 EDSDASS
+81 EDADASS
-88 AGGGAT
+88 VGGGAST
-94 SSRSSKRNAM
+94 SRSSKRNAM

-147 KAGLHT
+147 EAGLHI

-164 EVIFQSKCKGKA
+164 EVLFQSKCKGKA
-176 LQTFKVAKKDASTVT
+176 LQTFKVTKKDANTVT
-191 LKGLHDKEGNELPDL
+191 LKGLHDKEGNELPDK
-206 DAQLGQMVQTPY
+206 DVQLGQMVQTPY
-218 GQICVVRGKQFGAW
+218 GQLCVVRGQQFGAW
-232 TDEEINVSRMSIK
+232 TDETITVSRMSIK
-245 NAATRFISE
+245 NAATRFIGE

-380 HDLIPALNVAD
+380 HDLIPALNMQD

-416 DKQTIVAELDRQ
+416 DKQAIVAELDRQ

-466 GAPDQEKR
+466 GAPDQEK
-474 GLIIGREL
+474 
-482 SSVENQLASFKKR
+482 K
-495 NKLVDF
+495 
-501 TQSSQIVL
+501 
-509 NATNDARQ
+509 
-517 QSLQL
+517 
-522 ETQLNVARYLSDYLH
+522 
-537 SHSNNHDLIPALN
+537 
-550 VADASF
+550 
-556 NTQIGK
+556 
-562 YNDVM
+562 
-567 NQRNQM
+567 
-573 VANSSDKQTIVA
+573 
-585 ELDRQLAQ
+585 
-593 MRQTIASSLKSYVN
+593 
-607 SIELRLRDA
+607 
-616 QANES
+616 
-621 ALTGQVS
+621 
-628 GAPDQ
+628 
-633 EKRGL
+633 GL

-683 PIKPKSAMIMLVSLI
+683 PIKPKSAMIMLVALI

-708 WVKHLLDVT
+708 WIKRMLDVT
-717 VHSRKDIEDA
+717 VHGRKDIEEA

-737 LVKEVAGNNTLISNL
+737 IDKDFNGDNTLISSL

-766 FGLGYMRQN
+766 FALGYMRQN
-775 PKVLVAT
+775 PKVLVST

-791 FITRNMG
+791 FVTRNMA

-814 IRKRTLSGA
+814 IRKRTLSAA
-823 FHHTIGLT
+823 FRHTIGLT
-831 AYLSDDYTKV
+831 AYLSDDYTQV
-841 EDIIKKDGIAKGV
+841 GDIIKKDGISKGV

-868 LLMSE
+868 LLMSN

-886 DYILFDTTPM
+886 DYVLFDTTPM

-906 RVSDTTIFVIRVGV
+906 RVADSTIFVIRVGV

-928 LERMYQDNRFKSLS
+928 LEHMYQDHRFKSLS

-947 VDPEHGY
+947 VDPERGY
-954 HGYGYGYGYG
+954 HGYGYGYG
-964 YAYDKR
+964 YAYDKHS
-970 NKGRN
+970 KSKK

>member
-164 EVIFQSKCKGKA
+164 EVLFQSKCKGKA

-474 GLIIGREL
+474 GL
-482 SSVENQLASFKKR
+482 
-495 NKLVDF
+495 
-501 TQSSQIVL
+501 
-509 NATNDARQ
+509 
-517 QSLQL
+517 
-522 ETQLNVARYLSDYLH
+522 
-537 SHSNNHDLIPALN
+537 
-550 VADASF
+550 
-556 NTQIGK
+556 
-562 YNDVM
+562 
-567 NQRNQM
+567 
-573 VANSSDKQTIVA
+573 
-585 ELDRQLAQ
+585 
-593 MRQTIASSLKSYVN
+593 
-607 SIELRLRDA
+607 
-616 QANES
+616 
-621 ALTGQVS
+621 
-628 GAPDQ
+628 
-633 EKRGL
+633 

-683 PIKPKSAMIMLVSLI
+683 PIKPKSAMIMLVALI

-970 NKGRN
+970 NKGKN

>member
-1 MVEQNKYYKSKYKY
+1 MAEQNNSYKSKYINP
-15 SMDKYTSPQ
+15 MEKYTNTQ
-24 EQAEEEVQLVPL
+24 EQANEEVQLVPL
-36 MKMCLE
+36 MRLCLE

-49 WFLLSAML
+49 WFLLSALL

-66 QKQQRIYQ
+66 QKQQRIFQ

-81 EDSDASS
+81 EDADASS
-88 AGGGAT
+88 VGGGAST
-94 SSRSSKRNAM
+94 SRSSKRNAM

-147 KAGLHT
+147 EAGLHI

-164 EVIFQSKCKGKA
+164 EVLFQSKCKGKA
-176 LQTFKVAKKDASTVT
+176 LQTFKVTKKDANTVT
-191 LKGLHDKEGNELPDL
+191 LKGLHDKKGNELPDK
-206 DAQLGQMVQTPY
+206 DVQLGQMAQTPY
-218 GQICVVRGKQFGAW
+218 GQLCVVRGQQFGAW
-232 TDEEINVSRMSIK
+232 TDEAITVSRMSIK
-245 NAATRFISE
+245 NAATRFIGE

-380 HDLIPALNVAD
+380 HDLIPALNMQD

-416 DKQTIVAELDRQ
+416 DKQAIVAELDRQ

-466 GAPDQEKR
+466 GAPDQEK
-474 GLIIGREL
+474 
-482 SSVENQLASFKKR
+482 K
-495 NKLVDF
+495 
-501 TQSSQIVL
+501 
-509 NATNDARQ
+509 
-517 QSLQL
+517 
-522 ETQLNVARYLSDYLH
+522 
-537 SHSNNHDLIPALN
+537 
-550 VADASF
+550 
-556 NTQIGK
+556 
-562 YNDVM
+562 
-567 NQRNQM
+567 
-573 VANSSDKQTIVA
+573 
-585 ELDRQLAQ
+585 
-593 MRQTIASSLKSYVN
+593 
-607 SIELRLRDA
+607 
-616 QANES
+616 
-621 ALTGQVS
+621 
-628 GAPDQ
+628 
-633 EKRGL
+633 GL

-683 PIKPKSAMIMLVSLI
+683 PIKPKSAMIMLVALI

-708 WVKHLLDVT
+708 WIKRMLDVT
-717 VHSRKDIEDA
+717 VHGRKDIEEA

-737 LVKEVAGNNTLISNL
+737 IDKDFNGDNTLISSL

-766 FGLGYMRQN
+766 FALGYMRQN
-775 PKVLVAT
+775 PKVLVST

-791 FITRNMG
+791 FVTRNMA

-814 IRKRTLSGA
+814 IRKRTLSAA
-823 FHHTIGLT
+823 FRHTIGLT
-831 AYLSDDYTKV
+831 AYLSDDYTQV
-841 EDIIKKDGIAKGV
+841 GDIIKKDGISKGV

-868 LLMSE
+868 LLMSN

-886 DYILFDTTPM
+886 DYVLFDTTPM

-906 RVSDTTIFVIRVGV
+906 RVADSTIFVIRVGV

-928 LERMYQDNRFKSLS
+928 LEHMYQDRRFKSLS

-947 VDPEHGY
+947 VDPERGY
-954 HGYGYGYGYG
+954 HGYGYGYG
-964 YAYDKR
+964 YAYDKHS
-970 NKGRN
+970 KSKK

>member
-1 MVEQNKYYKSKYKY
+1 MAEQNNSYKSKYINP
-15 SMDKYTSPQ
+15 MEKYTNTQ
-24 EQAEEEVQLVPL
+24 EQANEEVQLVPL
-36 MKMCLE
+36 MRLCLE

-49 WFLLSAML
+49 WFLLSALL

-66 QKQQRIYQ
+66 QKQQRIFQ

-81 EDSDASS
+81 EDADASS
-88 AGGGAT
+88 VGGGAST
-94 SSRSSKRNAM
+94 SRSSKRNAM

-147 KAGLHT
+147 EAGLHI

-164 EVIFQSKCKGKA
+164 EVLFQSKCKGKA
-176 LQTFKVAKKDASTVT
+176 LQTFKVTKKDANTVT
-191 LKGLHDKEGNELPDL
+191 LKGLHDKKGNELPDK
-206 DAQLGQMVQTPY
+206 DVQLGQMVQTPY
-218 GQICVVRGKQFGAW
+218 GQLCVVRGQQFGTW
-232 TDEEINVSRMSIK
+232 TDETITVSRMSIK
-245 NAATRFISE
+245 NAATRFIGE

-380 HDLIPALNVAD
+380 HDLIPALNMQD

-416 DKQTIVAELDRQ
+416 DKQAIVAELDRQ

-466 GAPDQEKR
+466 GAPDQEK
-474 GLIIGREL
+474 
-482 SSVENQLASFKKR
+482 K
-495 NKLVDF
+495 
-501 TQSSQIVL
+501 
-509 NATNDARQ
+509 
-517 QSLQL
+517 
-522 ETQLNVARYLSDYLH
+522 
-537 SHSNNHDLIPALN
+537 
-550 VADASF
+550 
-556 NTQIGK
+556 
-562 YNDVM
+562 
-567 NQRNQM
+567 
-573 VANSSDKQTIVA
+573 
-585 ELDRQLAQ
+585 
-593 MRQTIASSLKSYVN
+593 
-607 SIELRLRDA
+607 
-616 QANES
+616 
-621 ALTGQVS
+621 
-628 GAPDQ
+628 
-633 EKRGL
+633 GL

-683 PIKPKSAMIMLVSLI
+683 PIKPKSAMIMLVALI

-708 WVKHLLDVT
+708 WIKRMLDVT
-717 VHSRKDIEDA
+717 VHGRKDIEEA

-737 LVKEVAGNNTLISNL
+737 IDKDFNGDNTLISSL

-766 FGLGYMRQN
+766 FALGYMRQN
-775 PKVLVAT
+775 PKVLVST

-791 FITRNMG
+791 FVTRNMA

-814 IRKRTLSGA
+814 IRKRTLSVA
-823 FHHTIGLT
+823 FRHTIGLT
-831 AYLSDDYTKV
+831 AYLSDDYTQV
-841 EDIIKKDGIAKGV
+841 GDIIKKDGISKGV

-868 LLMSE
+868 LLMSN

-886 DYILFDTTPM
+886 DYVLFDTTPM

-906 RVSDTTIFVIRVGV
+906 RVADSTIFVIRVGV
-920 QERAFLPE
+920 QERAFLSE
-928 LERMYQDNRFKSLS
+928 LEHMYQDHRFKSLS

-947 VDPEHGY
+947 VDPERGY
-954 HGYGYGYGYG
+954 HGYGYGYG

-970 NKGRN
+970 SKSKK

>member
-1 MVEQNKYYKSKYKY
+1 MAEQNNSYKSKYINP
-15 SMDKYTSPQ
+15 MEKYTNTQ
-24 EQAEEEVQLVPL
+24 EQANEEVQLVPL
-36 MKMCLE
+36 MRLCLE

-49 WFLLSAML
+49 WFLLSVLL
-57 CVSCGWYYQ
+57 CVGCGWYYQ
-66 QKQQRIYQ
+66 QKQQRIFQ

-81 EDSDASS
+81 EDADASS
-88 AGGGAT
+88 VGGGAST
-94 SSRSSKRNAM
+94 SRSSKRNAM

-147 KAGLHT
+147 EAGLHI

-164 EVIFQSKCKGKA
+164 EVLFQSKCKGKA
-176 LQTFKVAKKDASTVT
+176 LQTFKVTKKDANTVT
-191 LKGLHDKEGNELPDL
+191 LKGLHDKEGNELPDK
-206 DAQLGQMVQTPY
+206 DVQLGQMVQTPY
-218 GQICVVRGKQFGAW
+218 GQLCVVRGQQFGAW
-232 TDEEINVSRMSIK
+232 TDETITVSRMSIK
-245 NAATRFISE
+245 NAATRFIGE

-380 HDLIPALNVAD
+380 HDLIPALNMQD

-416 DKQTIVAELDRQ
+416 DKQAIVAELDRQ

-466 GAPDQEKR
+466 GAPDQEK
-474 GLIIGREL
+474 
-482 SSVENQLASFKKR
+482 K
-495 NKLVDF
+495 
-501 TQSSQIVL
+501 
-509 NATNDARQ
+509 
-517 QSLQL
+517 
-522 ETQLNVARYLSDYLH
+522 
-537 SHSNNHDLIPALN
+537 
-550 VADASF
+550 
-556 NTQIGK
+556 
-562 YNDVM
+562 
-567 NQRNQM
+567 
-573 VANSSDKQTIVA
+573 
-585 ELDRQLAQ
+585 
-593 MRQTIASSLKSYVN
+593 
-607 SIELRLRDA
+607 
-616 QANES
+616 
-621 ALTGQVS
+621 
-628 GAPDQ
+628 
-633 EKRGL
+633 GL

-683 PIKPKSAMIMLVSLI
+683 PIKPKSAMIMLVALI

-708 WVKHLLDVT
+708 WIKRMLDVT
-717 VHSRKDIEDA
+717 VHGRKDIEEA

-737 LVKEVAGNNTLISNL
+737 IDKDFNGDNTLISSL

-766 FGLGYMRQN
+766 FALGYMRQN
-775 PKVLVAT
+775 PKVLVST

-791 FITRNMG
+791 FVTRNMA

-814 IRKRTLSGA
+814 IRKRTLSAA
-823 FHHTIGLT
+823 FRHTIGLT
-831 AYLSDDYTKV
+831 AYLSDDYTQV
-841 EDIIKKDGIAKGV
+841 GDIIKKDGISKGV

-868 LLMSE
+868 LLMSN

-886 DYILFDTTPM
+886 DYVLFDTTPM

-906 RVSDTTIFVIRVGV
+906 RVADSTIFVIRVGV

-928 LERMYQDNRFKSLS
+928 LEHMYQDRRFKSLS

-947 VDPEHGY
+947 VDPERGY
-954 HGYGYGYGYG
+954 HGYGYGYG
-964 YAYDKR
+964 YAYDKHS
-970 NKGRN
+970 KSKK

>member
-1 MVEQNKYYKSKYKY
+1 MAEQNNSYKSKYINP
-15 SMDKYTSPQ
+15 MEKYTNTQ
-24 EQAEEEVQLVPL
+24 EQANEEVQLVPL
-36 MKMCLE
+36 MRLCLE

-49 WFLLSAML
+49 WFLLSALL

-66 QKQQRIYQ
+66 QKQQRIFQ

-81 EDSDASS
+81 EDADASS
-88 AGGGAT
+88 VGGGAST
-94 SSRSSKRNAM
+94 SRSSKRNAM

-147 KAGLHT
+147 EAGLHI

-164 EVIFQSKCKGKA
+164 EVLFQSKCKGKA
-176 LQTFKVAKKDASTVT
+176 LQTFKVTKKDANTVT
-191 LKGLHDKEGNELPDL
+191 LKGLHDKKGNELPDK
-206 DAQLGQMVQTPY
+206 DVQLGQMVQTPY
-218 GQICVVRGKQFGAW
+218 GQLCVVRGQQFGAW
-232 TDEEINVSRMSIK
+232 TDETITVSRMSIK
-245 NAATRFISE
+245 NAATRFIGE

-380 HDLIPALNVAD
+380 HDLIPALNMQD

-416 DKQTIVAELDRQ
+416 DKQAIVAELDRQ

-466 GAPDQEKR
+466 GAPDQEK
-474 GLIIGREL
+474 
-482 SSVENQLASFKKR
+482 K
-495 NKLVDF
+495 
-501 TQSSQIVL
+501 
-509 NATNDARQ
+509 
-517 QSLQL
+517 
-522 ETQLNVARYLSDYLH
+522 
-537 SHSNNHDLIPALN
+537 
-550 VADASF
+550 
-556 NTQIGK
+556 
-562 YNDVM
+562 
-567 NQRNQM
+567 
-573 VANSSDKQTIVA
+573 
-585 ELDRQLAQ
+585 
-593 MRQTIASSLKSYVN
+593 
-607 SIELRLRDA
+607 
-616 QANES
+616 
-621 ALTGQVS
+621 
-628 GAPDQ
+628 
-633 EKRGL
+633 GL

-683 PIKPKSAMIMLVSLI
+683 PIKPKSAMIMLVALI

-708 WVKHLLDVT
+708 WIKRMLDVT
-717 VHSRKDIEDA
+717 VHGRKDIEEA

-737 LVKEVAGNNTLISNL
+737 IDKDFNGDNTLISSL

-766 FGLGYMRQN
+766 FALGYMRQN
-775 PKVLVAT
+775 PKVLVST

-791 FITRNMG
+791 FVTRNMA

-814 IRKRTLSGA
+814 IRKRTLSAA
-823 FHHTIGLT
+823 FRHTIGLT
-831 AYLSDDYTKV
+831 AYLSDDYTQV
-841 EDIIKKDGIAKGV
+841 GDIIKKDGISKGV

-868 LLMSE
+868 LLMSN

-886 DYILFDTTPM
+886 DYVLFDTTPM

-906 RVSDTTIFVIRVGV
+906 RVADSTIFVIRVGV

-928 LERMYQDNRFKSLS
+928 LEHMYQDRRFKSLS

-947 VDPEHGY
+947 VDPERGY
-954 HGYGYGYGYG
+954 HGYGYGYG
-964 YAYDKR
+964 YAYDKHS
-970 NKGRN
+970 KSKK

>member
-1 MVEQNKYYKSKYKY
+1 MAEQNNSYKSKYINP
-15 SMDKYTSPQ
+15 MEKYTNTQ
-24 EQAEEEVQLVPL
+24 EQANEEVQLVPL
-36 MKMCLE
+36 MRLCLE

-49 WFLLSAML
+49 WFLLSALL

-66 QKQQRIYQ
+66 QKQQRIFQ

-81 EDSDASS
+81 EDADASS
-88 AGGGAT
+88 VGGGAST
-94 SSRSSKRNAM
+94 SRSSKRNAM

-147 KAGLHT
+147 EAGLHI

-164 EVIFQSKCKGKA
+164 EVLFQSKCKGKA
-176 LQTFKVAKKDASTVT
+176 LQTFKVTKKNANTVT
-191 LKGLHDKEGNELPDL
+191 LKGLHDKEGNELPDK
-206 DAQLGQMVQTPY
+206 DVQLGQMVQTPY
-218 GQICVVRGKQFGAW
+218 GQLCVVRGQQFGAW
-232 TDEEINVSRMSIK
+232 TDETITVSRMSIK
-245 NAATRFISE
+245 NAATRFIGE

-380 HDLIPALNVAD
+380 HDLIPALNMQD

-416 DKQTIVAELDRQ
+416 DKQAIVAELDRQ

-466 GAPDQEKR
+466 GAPDQEK
-474 GLIIGREL
+474 
-482 SSVENQLASFKKR
+482 K
-495 NKLVDF
+495 
-501 TQSSQIVL
+501 
-509 NATNDARQ
+509 
-517 QSLQL
+517 
-522 ETQLNVARYLSDYLH
+522 
-537 SHSNNHDLIPALN
+537 
-550 VADASF
+550 
-556 NTQIGK
+556 
-562 YNDVM
+562 
-567 NQRNQM
+567 
-573 VANSSDKQTIVA
+573 
-585 ELDRQLAQ
+585 
-593 MRQTIASSLKSYVN
+593 
-607 SIELRLRDA
+607 
-616 QANES
+616 
-621 ALTGQVS
+621 
-628 GAPDQ
+628 
-633 EKRGL
+633 GL

-683 PIKPKSAMIMLVSLI
+683 PIKPKSAMIMLVALI

-708 WVKHLLDVT
+708 WIKRMLDVT
-717 VHSRKDIEDA
+717 VHGRKDIEEA

-737 LVKEVAGNNTLISNL
+737 IDKDFNGDNTLISSL

-766 FGLGYMRQN
+766 FALGYMRQN
-775 PKVLVAT
+775 PKVLVST

-791 FITRNMG
+791 FVTRNMA

-814 IRKRTLSGA
+814 IRKRTLSAA
-823 FHHTIGLT
+823 FRHTIGLT
-831 AYLSDDYTKV
+831 AYLSDDYTQV
-841 EDIIKKDGIAKGV
+841 GDIIKKDGISKGV

-868 LLMSE
+868 LLMSN
-873 RLDELVKHLRSEY
+873 RLDELVKRLRSEY
-886 DYILFDTTPM
+886 DYVLFDTTPM

-906 RVSDTTIFVIRVGV
+906 RVADSTIFVIRVGV

-928 LERMYQDNRFKSLS
+928 LEHMYQDHRFKSLS

-947 VDPEHGY
+947 VDPERGY
-954 HGYGYGYGYG
+954 HGYGYG
-964 YAYDKR
+964 YAYDKHS
-970 NKGRN
+970 KSKK

>member
-1 MVEQNKYYKSKYKY
+1 MAEQNNSYKSKYINP
-15 SMDKYTSPQ
+15 MEKYTNTQ
-24 EQAEEEVQLVPL
+24 EQANEEVQLVPL
-36 MKMCLE
+36 MRLCLE

-49 WFLLSAML
+49 WFLLSVLL
-57 CVSCGWYYQ
+57 CVGCGWYYQ
-66 QKQQRIYQ
+66 QKQQRIFQ

-81 EDSDASS
+81 EDADASS
-88 AGGGAT
+88 VGGGAST
-94 SSRSSKRNAM
+94 SRSSKRNAM

-147 KAGLHT
+147 EAGLHI

-164 EVIFQSKCKGKA
+164 EVLFQSKCKGKA
-176 LQTFKVAKKDASTVT
+176 LQTFKVTKKDANTVT
-191 LKGLHDKEGNELPDL
+191 LKGLHDKEGNELPDK
-206 DAQLGQMVQTPY
+206 DVQLGQMVQTPY
-218 GQICVVRGKQFGAW
+218 GQLCVVRGQQFGAW
-232 TDEEINVSRMSIK
+232 TDETITVSRMSIK
-245 NAATRFISE
+245 NAATRFIGE

-380 HDLIPALNVAD
+380 HDLIPALNMQD

-416 DKQTIVAELDRQ
+416 DKQAIVAELDRQ

-466 GAPDQEKR
+466 GAPDQEK
-474 GLIIGREL
+474 
-482 SSVENQLASFKKR
+482 K
-495 NKLVDF
+495 
-501 TQSSQIVL
+501 
-509 NATNDARQ
+509 
-517 QSLQL
+517 
-522 ETQLNVARYLSDYLH
+522 
-537 SHSNNHDLIPALN
+537 
-550 VADASF
+550 
-556 NTQIGK
+556 
-562 YNDVM
+562 
-567 NQRNQM
+567 
-573 VANSSDKQTIVA
+573 
-585 ELDRQLAQ
+585 
-593 MRQTIASSLKSYVN
+593 
-607 SIELRLRDA
+607 
-616 QANES
+616 
-621 ALTGQVS
+621 
-628 GAPDQ
+628 
-633 EKRGL
+633 GL

-683 PIKPKSAMIMLVSLI
+683 PIKPKSAMIMLVALI

-708 WVKHLLDVT
+708 WIKRMLDVT
-717 VHSRKDIEDA
+717 VHGRKDIEEA

-737 LVKEVAGNNTLISNL
+737 IDKDFNGDNTLISSL

-766 FGLGYMRQN
+766 FALGYMRQN
-775 PKVLVAT
+775 PKVLVST

-791 FITRNMG
+791 FVTRNMA

-814 IRKRTLSGA
+814 IRKRTLSAA
-823 FHHTIGLT
+823 FRHTIGLT
-831 AYLSDDYTKV
+831 AYLSDDYTQV
-841 EDIIKKDGIAKGV
+841 GDIIKKDGISKGV

-868 LLMSE
+868 LLMSN
-873 RLDELVKHLRSEY
+873 RLDELVKRLRSEY
-886 DYILFDTTPM
+886 DYVLFDTTPM

-906 RVSDTTIFVIRVGV
+906 RVADSTIFVIRVGV

-928 LERMYQDNRFKSLS
+928 LEHMYQDHRFKSLS

-947 VDPEHGY
+947 VDPERGY
-954 HGYGYGYGYG
+954 HGYGYGYG
-964 YAYDKR
+964 YAYDKHS
-970 NKGRN
+970 KSKK

>member
-1 MVEQNKYYKSKYKY
+1 MAGQNNSYKSKYINP
-15 SMDKYTSPQ
+15 MEKYTNTQ
-24 EQAEEEVQLVPL
+24 EQANEEVQLVPL
-36 MKMCLE
+36 MRLCLE

-49 WFLLSAML
+49 WFLLSALL

-66 QKQQRIYQ
+66 QKQQRIFQ

-81 EDSDASS
+81 EDADASS
-88 AGGGAT
+88 VDGGAST
-94 SSRSSKRNAM
+94 SRSSKRNAM

-147 KAGLHT
+147 EAGLHI

-164 EVIFQSKCKGKA
+164 EVLFQSKCKGKA
-176 LQTFKVAKKDASTVT
+176 LQTFKVTKKDANTVT
-191 LKGLHDKEGNELPDL
+191 LKGLHDKKGNELPDK
-206 DAQLGQMVQTPY
+206 DVQLGQMVQTPY
-218 GQICVVRGKQFGAW
+218 GQLCVVRGQQFGAW
-232 TDEEINVSRMSIK
+232 TDETITVSRMSIK
-245 NAATRFISE
+245 NAATRFIGE
-254 LAVSEYDKETSL
+254 LTVSEYDKGTSL

-380 HDLIPALNVAD
+380 HDLIPALNMQD

-416 DKQTIVAELDRQ
+416 DKQAIVAELDRQ

-466 GAPDQEKR
+466 GAPDQEK
-474 GLIIGREL
+474 
-482 SSVENQLASFKKR
+482 K
-495 NKLVDF
+495 
-501 TQSSQIVL
+501 
-509 NATNDARQ
+509 
-517 QSLQL
+517 
-522 ETQLNVARYLSDYLH
+522 
-537 SHSNNHDLIPALN
+537 
-550 VADASF
+550 
-556 NTQIGK
+556 
-562 YNDVM
+562 
-567 NQRNQM
+567 
-573 VANSSDKQTIVA
+573 
-585 ELDRQLAQ
+585 
-593 MRQTIASSLKSYVN
+593 
-607 SIELRLRDA
+607 
-616 QANES
+616 
-621 ALTGQVS
+621 
-628 GAPDQ
+628 
-633 EKRGL
+633 GL

-683 PIKPKSAMIMLVSLI
+683 PIKPKSAMIMLVALI

-708 WVKHLLDVT
+708 RIKRMLDVT
-717 VHSRKDIEDA
+717 VHGRKDIEEA

-737 LVKEVAGNNTLISNL
+737 IDKDFNGDNTLISSL

-766 FGLGYMRQN
+766 FALGYMRQN
-775 PKVLVAT
+775 LKVLVST

-791 FITRNMG
+791 FVTRNMA

-814 IRKRTLSGA
+814 IRKRTLSAA
-823 FHHTIGLT
+823 FRHTIGLT
-831 AYLSDDYTKV
+831 AYLSDDYTQV
-841 EDIIKKDGIAKGV
+841 GDIIKKDGISKGV

-868 LLMSE
+868 LLMSN

-886 DYILFDTTPM
+886 DYVLFDTTPM

-906 RVSDTTIFVIRVGV
+906 RVADSTIFVIRVGV

-928 LERMYQDNRFKSLS
+928 LEHMYQDRRFKSLS

-947 VDPEHGY
+947 VDPERGY
-954 HGYGYGYGYG
+954 HGYGYGYG
-964 YAYDKR
+964 YAYDKHS
-970 NKGRN
+970 KSKK

>member
-1 MVEQNKYYKSKYKY
+1 MAEQNNSYKSKYINP
-15 SMDKYTSPQ
+15 MEKYTNTQ
-24 EQAEEEVQLVPL
+24 EQANEEVQLVPL
-36 MKMCLE
+36 MRLCLE

-49 WFLLSAML
+49 WFLLSALL

-66 QKQQRIYQ
+66 QKQQRIFQ

-81 EDSDASS
+81 EDADASS
-88 AGGGAT
+88 VGGGAST
-94 SSRSSKRNAM
+94 SRSSKRNAM

-147 KAGLHT
+147 EAGLHI

-164 EVIFQSKCKGKA
+164 EVLFQSKCKGKA
-176 LQTFKVAKKDASTVT
+176 LQTFKVTKKDANTVT
-191 LKGLHDKEGNELPDL
+191 LEGLHDKKGNELPDK
-206 DAQLGQMVQTPY
+206 DVQLGQMVQTPY
-218 GQICVVRGKQFGAW
+218 GQLCVVRGQQFGAW
-232 TDEEINVSRMSIK
+232 TDETITVSRMSIK
-245 NAATRFISE
+245 NAATRFIGE

-380 HDLIPALNVAD
+380 HDLIPALNMQD

-416 DKQTIVAELDRQ
+416 DKQAIVAELDRQ

-466 GAPDQEKR
+466 GAPDQEK
-474 GLIIGREL
+474 
-482 SSVENQLASFKKR
+482 K
-495 NKLVDF
+495 
-501 TQSSQIVL
+501 
-509 NATNDARQ
+509 
-517 QSLQL
+517 
-522 ETQLNVARYLSDYLH
+522 
-537 SHSNNHDLIPALN
+537 
-550 VADASF
+550 
-556 NTQIGK
+556 
-562 YNDVM
+562 
-567 NQRNQM
+567 
-573 VANSSDKQTIVA
+573 
-585 ELDRQLAQ
+585 
-593 MRQTIASSLKSYVN
+593 
-607 SIELRLRDA
+607 
-616 QANES
+616 
-621 ALTGQVS
+621 
-628 GAPDQ
+628 
-633 EKRGL
+633 GL

-683 PIKPKSAMIMLVSLI
+683 PIKPKSAMIMLVALI

-708 WVKHLLDVT
+708 WIKRMLDVT
-717 VHSRKDIEDA
+717 VHGRKDIEEA

-737 LVKEVAGNNTLISNL
+737 IDKDFNGDNTLISSL

-766 FGLGYMRQN
+766 FALGYMRQN
-775 PKVLVAT
+775 PKVLVST

-791 FITRNMG
+791 FVTRNMA

-814 IRKRTLSGA
+814 IRKRTLSAA
-823 FHHTIGLT
+823 FRHTIGLT
-831 AYLSDDYTKV
+831 AYLSDDYTQV
-841 EDIIKKDGIAKGV
+841 GDIIKKDGISKGV

-868 LLMSE
+868 LLMSN

-886 DYILFDTTPM
+886 DYVLFDTTPM

-906 RVSDTTIFVIRVGV
+906 RVADSTIFVIRVGV
-920 QERAFLPE
+920 QERAFLSE
-928 LERMYQDNRFKSLS
+928 LEHMYQDHRFKSLS

-947 VDPEHGY
+947 VDPERGY
-954 HGYGYGYGYG
+954 HGYGYGYG

-970 NKGRN
+970 SKSKK

>member
-1 MVEQNKYYKSKYKY
+1 MAEQNNSYKSKYINP
-15 SMDKYTSPQ
+15 MEKYTNTQ
-24 EQAEEEVQLVPL
+24 EQANEEVQLVPL
-36 MKMCLE
+36 MRLCLE

-49 WFLLSAML
+49 WFLLSALL

-66 QKQQRIYQ
+66 QKQQRIFQ

-81 EDSDASS
+81 EDADASS
-88 AGGGAT
+88 VGGGAST
-94 SSRSSKRNAM
+94 SRSSKRNAM

-147 KAGLHT
+147 EAGLHI
-153 KSLYGDKELPF
+153 KSLYSDKELPF
-164 EVIFQSKCKGKA
+164 EVLFQSKCKGKA
-176 LQTFKVAKKDASTVT
+176 LQTFKVTKKDANTVT
-191 LKGLHDKEGNELPDL
+191 LKGLHDKKGNELPDK
-206 DAQLGQMVQTPY
+206 DVQLGQMVQTPY
-218 GQICVVRGKQFGAW
+218 GQLCVVRGQQFGAW
-232 TDEEINVSRMSIK
+232 TDETITVSRMSIK
-245 NAATRFISE
+245 NAATRFIGE

-380 HDLIPALNVAD
+380 HDLIPALNMQD

-416 DKQTIVAELDRQ
+416 DKQAIVAELDRQ

-466 GAPDQEKR
+466 GAPDQEK
-474 GLIIGREL
+474 
-482 SSVENQLASFKKR
+482 K
-495 NKLVDF
+495 
-501 TQSSQIVL
+501 
-509 NATNDARQ
+509 
-517 QSLQL
+517 
-522 ETQLNVARYLSDYLH
+522 
-537 SHSNNHDLIPALN
+537 
-550 VADASF
+550 
-556 NTQIGK
+556 
-562 YNDVM
+562 
-567 NQRNQM
+567 
-573 VANSSDKQTIVA
+573 
-585 ELDRQLAQ
+585 
-593 MRQTIASSLKSYVN
+593 
-607 SIELRLRDA
+607 
-616 QANES
+616 
-621 ALTGQVS
+621 
-628 GAPDQ
+628 
-633 EKRGL
+633 GL

-683 PIKPKSAMIMLVSLI
+683 PIKPKSAMIMLVALI

-708 WVKHLLDVT
+708 WIKRMLDVT
-717 VHSRKDIEDA
+717 VHGRKDIEEA

-737 LVKEVAGNNTLISNL
+737 IDKDFNGDNTLISSL

-766 FGLGYMRQN
+766 FALGYMRQN
-775 PKVLVAT
+775 PKVLVST

-791 FITRNMG
+791 FVTRNMA

-814 IRKRTLSGA
+814 IRKRTLSAA
-823 FHHTIGLT
+823 FRHTIGLT
-831 AYLSDDYTKV
+831 AYLSDDYTQV
-841 EDIIKKDGIAKGV
+841 GDIIKKDGISKGV

-868 LLMSE
+868 LLMSN
-873 RLDELVKHLRSEY
+873 RLDELVKRLRSEY
-886 DYILFDTTPM
+886 DYVLFDTTPM

-906 RVSDTTIFVIRVGV
+906 RVADSTIFVIRVGV

-928 LERMYQDNRFKSLS
+928 LEHMYQDHRFKSLS

-947 VDPEHGY
+947 VDPECGY
-954 HGYGYGYGYG
+954 HGYGYGYG
-964 YAYDKR
+964 YAYDKHS
-970 NKGRN
+970 KSKK

>member
-1 MVEQNKYYKSKYKY
+1 MAEQNKSYKSKYINP
-15 SMDKYTSPQ
+15 MEKYTNTQ
-24 EQAEEEVQLVPL
+24 EQANEEVQLVPL
-36 MKMCLE
+36 MRLCLE

-49 WFLLSAML
+49 WFLLSALL

-66 QKQQRIYQ
+66 QKQQRIFQ

-81 EDSDASS
+81 EDADASS
-88 AGGGAT
+88 VGGGAST
-94 SSRSSKRNAM
+94 SRSSKRNAM

-147 KAGLHT
+147 EAGLHI

-164 EVIFQSKCKGKA
+164 EVLFQSKCKGKA
-176 LQTFKVAKKDASTVT
+176 LQTFKVTKKDANTVT
-191 LKGLHDKEGNELPDL
+191 LKGLHDKKGNELPDK
-206 DAQLGQMVQTPY
+206 DVQLGQMVQTPY
-218 GQICVVRGKQFGAW
+218 GQLCVVRGQQFGAW
-232 TDEEINVSRMSIK
+232 TDETITVSRMSIK
-245 NAATRFISE
+245 NAATRFIGE

-380 HDLIPALNVAD
+380 HDLIPALNMQD

-416 DKQTIVAELDRQ
+416 DKQAIVAELDRQ

-466 GAPDQEKR
+466 GAPDQEK
-474 GLIIGREL
+474 
-482 SSVENQLASFKKR
+482 K
-495 NKLVDF
+495 
-501 TQSSQIVL
+501 
-509 NATNDARQ
+509 
-517 QSLQL
+517 
-522 ETQLNVARYLSDYLH
+522 
-537 SHSNNHDLIPALN
+537 
-550 VADASF
+550 
-556 NTQIGK
+556 
-562 YNDVM
+562 
-567 NQRNQM
+567 
-573 VANSSDKQTIVA
+573 
-585 ELDRQLAQ
+585 
-593 MRQTIASSLKSYVN
+593 
-607 SIELRLRDA
+607 
-616 QANES
+616 
-621 ALTGQVS
+621 
-628 GAPDQ
+628 
-633 EKRGL
+633 GL

-683 PIKPKSAMIMLVSLI
+683 PIKPKSAMIMLVALI

-708 WVKHLLDVT
+708 WIKRMLDVT
-717 VHSRKDIEDA
+717 VHGRKDIEEA

-737 LVKEVAGNNTLISNL
+737 IDKDFNGDNTLISSL

-766 FGLGYMRQN
+766 FALGYMRQN
-775 PKVLVAT
+775 PKVLVST

-791 FITRNMG
+791 FVTRNMA

-814 IRKRTLSGA
+814 IRKRTLSAA
-823 FHHTIGLT
+823 FRHTIGLT
-831 AYLSDDYTKV
+831 AYLSDDYTQV
-841 EDIIKKDGIAKGV
+841 GDIIKKDGISKGV

-868 LLMSE
+868 LLMSN
-873 RLDELVKHLRSEY
+873 RLDELVKRLRSEY
-886 DYILFDTTPM
+886 DYVLFDTTPM

-906 RVSDTTIFVIRVGV
+906 RVADSTIFVIRVGV

-928 LERMYQDNRFKSLS
+928 LEHMYQDHRFKSLS

-947 VDPEHGY
+947 VDPERGY
-954 HGYGYGYGYG
+954 HGYGYGYG
-964 YAYDKR
+964 YAYDKHS
-970 NKGRN
+970 KSKK

>member
-1 MVEQNKYYKSKYKY
+1 MAEQNNSYKSKYINP
-15 SMDKYTSPQ
+15 MEKYTNTQ
-24 EQAEEEVQLVPL
+24 EQANEEVQLVPL
-36 MKMCLE
+36 MRLCLE

-49 WFLLSAML
+49 WFLLSVLL
-57 CVSCGWYYQ
+57 CVGCGWYYQ
-66 QKQQRIYQ
+66 QKQQRIFQ

-81 EDSDASS
+81 EDADASS
-88 AGGGAT
+88 VGGGAST
-94 SSRSSKRNAM
+94 SRSSKRNAM

-147 KAGLHT
+147 EAGLHI

-164 EVIFQSKCKGKA
+164 EVLFQSKCKGKA
-176 LQTFKVAKKDASTVT
+176 LQTFKVTKKDANTVT
-191 LKGLHDKEGNELPDL
+191 LKGLHDKKGNELPDK
-206 DAQLGQMVQTPY
+206 DVQLGQMVQTPY
-218 GQICVVRGKQFGAW
+218 GQLCVVRGQQFGAW
-232 TDEEINVSRMSIK
+232 TDETITVSRMSIK
-245 NAATRFISE
+245 NAATRFIGE

-380 HDLIPALNVAD
+380 HDLIPALNMQD

-416 DKQTIVAELDRQ
+416 DKQAIVAELDRQ

-466 GAPDQEKR
+466 GAPDQEK
-474 GLIIGREL
+474 
-482 SSVENQLASFKKR
+482 K
-495 NKLVDF
+495 
-501 TQSSQIVL
+501 
-509 NATNDARQ
+509 
-517 QSLQL
+517 
-522 ETQLNVARYLSDYLH
+522 
-537 SHSNNHDLIPALN
+537 
-550 VADASF
+550 
-556 NTQIGK
+556 
-562 YNDVM
+562 
-567 NQRNQM
+567 
-573 VANSSDKQTIVA
+573 
-585 ELDRQLAQ
+585 
-593 MRQTIASSLKSYVN
+593 
-607 SIELRLRDA
+607 
-616 QANES
+616 
-621 ALTGQVS
+621 
-628 GAPDQ
+628 
-633 EKRGL
+633 GL

-683 PIKPKSAMIMLVSLI
+683 PIKPKSAMIMLVALI

-708 WVKHLLDVT
+708 WIKRMLDVT
-717 VHSRKDIEDA
+717 VHGRKDIEEA

-737 LVKEVAGNNTLISNL
+737 IDKDFNGDNTLISSL

-766 FGLGYMRQN
+766 FALGYMRQN
-775 PKVLVAT
+775 PKVLVST

-791 FITRNMG
+791 FVTRNMA

-814 IRKRTLSGA
+814 IRKRTLSAA
-823 FHHTIGLT
+823 FRHTIGLT
-831 AYLSDDYTKV
+831 AYLSDDYTQV
-841 EDIIKKDGIAKGV
+841 GDIIKKDGISKGV

-868 LLMSE
+868 LLMSN
-873 RLDELVKHLRSEY
+873 RLDELVKRLRSEY
-886 DYILFDTTPM
+886 DYVLFDTTPM

-906 RVSDTTIFVIRVGV
+906 RVADSTIFVIRVGV

-928 LERMYQDNRFKSLS
+928 LEHMYQDHRFKSLS

-947 VDPEHGY
+947 VDPERGY

-964 YAYDKR
+964 YAYDKHS
-970 NKGRN
+970 KSKK

>member
-1 MVEQNKYYKSKYKY
+1 MAEQNNSYKSKYINP
-15 SMDKYTSPQ
+15 MEKYTNTQ
-24 EQAEEEVQLVPL
+24 EQANEEVQLVPL
-36 MKMCLE
+36 MRLCLE

-49 WFLLSAML
+49 WFLLSALL

-66 QKQQRIYQ
+66 QKQQRIFQ

-81 EDSDASS
+81 EDADASS
-88 AGGGAT
+88 VGGGAST
-94 SSRSSKRNAM
+94 SRSSKRNAM

-147 KAGLHT
+147 EAGLHI

-164 EVIFQSKCKGKA
+164 EVLFQSKCKGKA
-176 LQTFKVAKKDASTVT
+176 LQTFKVTKKDVNTVT
-191 LKGLHDKEGNELPDL
+191 LKGLHDKEGNELPDK
-206 DAQLGQMVQTPY
+206 DVQLGQMVQTPY
-218 GQICVVRGKQFGAW
+218 GQLCVVRGQQFGAW
-232 TDEEINVSRMSIK
+232 TDETITVSRMSIK
-245 NAATRFISE
+245 NAATRFIGE

-380 HDLIPALNVAD
+380 HDLIPALNMQD

-416 DKQTIVAELDRQ
+416 DKQAIVAELDRQ

-466 GAPDQEKR
+466 GAPDQEK
-474 GLIIGREL
+474 
-482 SSVENQLASFKKR
+482 K
-495 NKLVDF
+495 
-501 TQSSQIVL
+501 
-509 NATNDARQ
+509 
-517 QSLQL
+517 
-522 ETQLNVARYLSDYLH
+522 
-537 SHSNNHDLIPALN
+537 
-550 VADASF
+550 
-556 NTQIGK
+556 
-562 YNDVM
+562 
-567 NQRNQM
+567 
-573 VANSSDKQTIVA
+573 
-585 ELDRQLAQ
+585 
-593 MRQTIASSLKSYVN
+593 
-607 SIELRLRDA
+607 
-616 QANES
+616 
-621 ALTGQVS
+621 
-628 GAPDQ
+628 
-633 EKRGL
+633 GL

-683 PIKPKSAMIMLVSLI
+683 PIKPKSAMIMLVALI

-708 WVKHLLDVT
+708 WIKRMLDVT
-717 VHSRKDIEDA
+717 VHGRKDIEEA

-737 LVKEVAGNNTLISNL
+737 IDKDFNGDNTLISSL

-766 FGLGYMRQN
+766 FALGYMRQN
-775 PKVLVAT
+775 PKVLVST

-791 FITRNMG
+791 FVTRNMA

-814 IRKRTLSGA
+814 IRKRTLSAA
-823 FHHTIGLT
+823 FRHTIGLT
-831 AYLSDDYTKV
+831 AYLSDDYTQV
-841 EDIIKKDGIAKGV
+841 GDIIKKDGISKGV

-868 LLMSE
+868 LLMSN
-873 RLDELVKHLRSEY
+873 RLDELVKRLRSEY
-886 DYILFDTTPM
+886 DYVLFDTTPM

-906 RVSDTTIFVIRVGV
+906 RVADSTIFVIRVGV

-928 LERMYQDNRFKSLS
+928 LEHMYQDHRFKSLS

-947 VDPEHGY
+947 VDPERGY
-954 HGYGYGYGYG
+954 HGYGYGYG
-964 YAYDKR
+964 YAYDKHS
-970 NKGRN
+970 KSKK

>member
-1 MVEQNKYYKSKYKY
+1 MAEQNNSYKSKYINP
-15 SMDKYTSPQ
+15 MEKYTNTQ
-24 EQAEEEVQLVPL
+24 EQANEEVQLVPL
-36 MKMCLE
+36 MRLCLE

-49 WFLLSAML
+49 WFLLSALL

-66 QKQQRIYQ
+66 QKQQRIFQ

-81 EDSDASS
+81 EDADASS
-88 AGGGAT
+88 VGGGAST
-94 SSRSSKRNAM
+94 SRSSKRNAM

-147 KAGLHT
+147 EAGLHI

-164 EVIFQSKCKGKA
+164 EVLFQSKCKGKA
-176 LQTFKVAKKDASTVT
+176 LQTFKVTKKDANTVT
-191 LKGLHDKEGNELPDL
+191 LKGLHDKEGNELPDK
-206 DAQLGQMVQTPY
+206 DVQLGQMVQTPY
-218 GQICVVRGKQFGAW
+218 GQLCVVRGQQFGAW
-232 TDEEINVSRMSIK
+232 TDETITVSRMSIK
-245 NAATRFISE
+245 NAATRFIGE

-380 HDLIPALNVAD
+380 HDLIPALNMQD

-416 DKQTIVAELDRQ
+416 DKQAIVAELDRQ

-466 GAPDQEKR
+466 GAPDQEK
-474 GLIIGREL
+474 
-482 SSVENQLASFKKR
+482 K
-495 NKLVDF
+495 
-501 TQSSQIVL
+501 
-509 NATNDARQ
+509 
-517 QSLQL
+517 
-522 ETQLNVARYLSDYLH
+522 
-537 SHSNNHDLIPALN
+537 
-550 VADASF
+550 
-556 NTQIGK
+556 
-562 YNDVM
+562 
-567 NQRNQM
+567 
-573 VANSSDKQTIVA
+573 
-585 ELDRQLAQ
+585 
-593 MRQTIASSLKSYVN
+593 
-607 SIELRLRDA
+607 
-616 QANES
+616 
-621 ALTGQVS
+621 
-628 GAPDQ
+628 
-633 EKRGL
+633 GL

-683 PIKPKSAMIMLVSLI
+683 PIKPKSAMIMLVALI

-708 WVKHLLDVT
+708 WIKRMLDVT
-717 VHSRKDIEDA
+717 VHGRKDIEEA

-737 LVKEVAGNNTLISNL
+737 IDKDFNGDNTLISSL

-766 FGLGYMRQN
+766 FALGYMRQN
-775 PKVLVAT
+775 PKVLVST

-791 FITRNMG
+791 FVTRNMA

-814 IRKRTLSGA
+814 IRKRTLSVA
-823 FHHTIGLT
+823 FRHTIGLT
-831 AYLSDDYTKV
+831 AYLSDDYTQV
-841 EDIIKKDGIAKGV
+841 GDIIKKDGISKGV

-868 LLMSE
+868 LLMSN
-873 RLDELVKHLRSEY
+873 RLDELVKRLRSEY
-886 DYILFDTTPM
+886 DYVLFDTTPM

-906 RVSDTTIFVIRVGV
+906 RVADSTIFVIRVGV

-928 LERMYQDNRFKSLS
+928 LEHMYQDHRFKSLS

-947 VDPEHGY
+947 VDPERGY
-954 HGYGYGYGYG
+954 HGYGYGYG
-964 YAYDKR
+964 YAYDKHS
-970 NKGRN
+970 KSKK

>member
-1 MVEQNKYYKSKYKY
+1 MAEQNNSYKSKYINP
-15 SMDKYTSPQ
+15 MEKYTNTQ
-24 EQAEEEVQLVPL
+24 EQANEEVQLVPL
-36 MKMCLE
+36 MRLCLE

-49 WFLLSAML
+49 WFLLSALL

-66 QKQQRIYQ
+66 QKQQRIFQ

-81 EDSDASS
+81 EDADASS
-88 AGGGAT
+88 VGGGAST
-94 SSRSSKRNAM
+94 SRSSKRNAM

-147 KAGLHT
+147 EAGLHI

-164 EVIFQSKCKGKA
+164 EVLFQSKCKGKA
-176 LQTFKVAKKDASTVT
+176 LQTFKVTKKDANTVT
-191 LKGLHDKEGNELPDL
+191 LKGLHDKKGNELPDK
-206 DAQLGQMVQTPY
+206 DVQLGQMVQTPY
-218 GQICVVRGKQFGAW
+218 GQLCVVRGQQFGAW
-232 TDEEINVSRMSIK
+232 TDETITVSRMSIK
-245 NAATRFISE
+245 NAATRFIGE

-380 HDLIPALNVAD
+380 HDLIPALNMQD

-416 DKQTIVAELDRQ
+416 DKQAIVAELDRQ

-466 GAPDQEKR
+466 GAPDQEK
-474 GLIIGREL
+474 
-482 SSVENQLASFKKR
+482 K
-495 NKLVDF
+495 
-501 TQSSQIVL
+501 
-509 NATNDARQ
+509 
-517 QSLQL
+517 
-522 ETQLNVARYLSDYLH
+522 
-537 SHSNNHDLIPALN
+537 
-550 VADASF
+550 
-556 NTQIGK
+556 
-562 YNDVM
+562 
-567 NQRNQM
+567 
-573 VANSSDKQTIVA
+573 
-585 ELDRQLAQ
+585 
-593 MRQTIASSLKSYVN
+593 
-607 SIELRLRDA
+607 
-616 QANES
+616 
-621 ALTGQVS
+621 
-628 GAPDQ
+628 
-633 EKRGL
+633 GL

-683 PIKPKSAMIMLVSLI
+683 PIKPKSAMIMLVALI

-708 WVKHLLDVT
+708 WIKRMLDVT
-717 VHSRKDIEDA
+717 VHGRKDIEEA

-737 LVKEVAGNNTLISNL
+737 IDKDFNGDNTLISSL

-766 FGLGYMRQN
+766 FALGYMRQN
-775 PKVLVAT
+775 PKVLVST

-791 FITRNMG
+791 FVTRNMA

-814 IRKRTLSGA
+814 IRKRTLSAA
-823 FHHTIGLT
+823 FRHTIGLT
-831 AYLSDDYTKV
+831 AYLSDDYTQV
-841 EDIIKKDGIAKGV
+841 GDIIKKDGISKGV

-868 LLMSE
+868 LLMSN
-873 RLDELVKHLRSEY
+873 RLDELVKRLRSEY
-886 DYILFDTTPM
+886 DYVLFDTTPM

-906 RVSDTTIFVIRVGV
+906 RVADSTIFVIRVGV

-928 LERMYQDNRFKSLS
+928 LEHMYQDHRFKSLS

-947 VDPEHGY
+947 VDPERGY
-954 HGYGYGYGYG
+954 HGYGYGYG
-964 YAYDKR
+964 YAYDKHS
-970 NKGRN
+970 KSKK

>member
-1 MVEQNKYYKSKYKY
+1 MAEQNNSYKSKYINP
-15 SMDKYTSPQ
+15 MEKYTNTQ
-24 EQAEEEVQLVPL
+24 EQANEEVQLVPL
-36 MKMCLE
+36 MRLCLE

-49 WFLLSAML
+49 WFLLSALL

-66 QKQQRIYQ
+66 QKQQRIFQ

-81 EDSDASS
+81 EDADASS
-88 AGGGAT
+88 VGGGAST
-94 SSRSSKRNAM
+94 SRSSKRNAM

-147 KAGLHT
+147 EAGLHI

-164 EVIFQSKCKGKA
+164 EVLFQSKCKGKA
-176 LQTFKVAKKDASTVT
+176 LQTFKVTKKDANTVT
-191 LKGLHDKEGNELPDL
+191 LKGLHDKKGNELPDK
-206 DAQLGQMVQTPY
+206 DVQLGQMVQTPY
-218 GQICVVRGKQFGAW
+218 GQLCVVRGQQFGAW
-232 TDEEINVSRMSIK
+232 TDEAITVSRMSIK
-245 NAATRFISE
+245 NAATRFIGE

-380 HDLIPALNVAD
+380 HDLIPALNMQD

-416 DKQTIVAELDRQ
+416 DKQAIVAELDRQ

-466 GAPDQEKR
+466 GAPDQEK
-474 GLIIGREL
+474 
-482 SSVENQLASFKKR
+482 K
-495 NKLVDF
+495 
-501 TQSSQIVL
+501 
-509 NATNDARQ
+509 
-517 QSLQL
+517 
-522 ETQLNVARYLSDYLH
+522 
-537 SHSNNHDLIPALN
+537 
-550 VADASF
+550 
-556 NTQIGK
+556 
-562 YNDVM
+562 
-567 NQRNQM
+567 
-573 VANSSDKQTIVA
+573 
-585 ELDRQLAQ
+585 
-593 MRQTIASSLKSYVN
+593 
-607 SIELRLRDA
+607 
-616 QANES
+616 
-621 ALTGQVS
+621 
-628 GAPDQ
+628 
-633 EKRGL
+633 GL

-683 PIKPKSAMIMLVSLI
+683 PIKPKSAMIMLVALI

-708 WVKHLLDVT
+708 WIKRMLDVT
-717 VHSRKDIEDA
+717 VHGRKDIEEA

-737 LVKEVAGNNTLISNL
+737 IDKDFNGDNTLISSL

-766 FGLGYMRQN
+766 FALGYMRQN
-775 PKVLVAT
+775 PKVLVST

-791 FITRNMG
+791 FVTRNMA

-814 IRKRTLSGA
+814 IRKRTLSAA
-823 FHHTIGLT
+823 FRHTIGLT
-831 AYLSDDYTKV
+831 AYLSDDYTQV
-841 EDIIKKDGIAKGV
+841 GDIIKKDGISKGV

-868 LLMSE
+868 LLMSN

-886 DYILFDTTPM
+886 DYVLFDTTPM

-906 RVSDTTIFVIRVGV
+906 RVADSTIFVIRVGV

-928 LERMYQDNRFKSLS
+928 LEHMYQDRRFKSLS

-947 VDPEHGY
+947 VDPERGY
-954 HGYGYGYGYG
+954 HGYGYGYG
-964 YAYDKR
+964 YAYDKHS
-970 NKGRN
+970 KSKK